1 MSSSKWNIRKTSE
14 KGDKEWTRHLLATKT
29 LVTDSSFAFTNTLVS
44 FLVQSIVIVLLCS
57 LIAFVLTLKKKR
69 QRYKRELKARKLV
82 KDSINA
88 EFTTV
93 ESGSFEWINL
103 LLRHQYKCVLSQIA
117 DEHAKRVAVDILKT
131 VNNNTDINAA
141 EKKKNKKHSFI
152 GEVSLEDFS
161 LGTTPP
167 TVNLYVARYNPK
179 ADYVQFE
186 CDFDWDTN
194 ASHARIQAQI
204 KPGMYLKSLNV
215 PVHIT
220 NLSIH
225 GKLIMGMRLVS
236 REPGVSG
243 VDVSFRDTPTVDVS
257 VSPMGLPVSDIPGL
271 HDWVISF
278 IQSAIQKDFVEP
290 RRMYV
295 DVEHTYMKIAKK
307 AQLENSNGIL
317 VVRVMKCT
325 NLVNRNISFGYPYA
339 SISYRGRK
347 ARTATRPWS
356 KRIEWGSRH
365 EFDLPAF
372 DDGNDDAE
380 DNVISNNA
388 LNRISCGEVSVKILD
403 RTIVGSILK
412 IGEATFKVNR
422 SKVVNGKKCDR
433 EAGMQRVDI
442 DLDVHGASN
451 RHKKAQITIEWEVVD
466 ANINEQP
473 TQRDSSG
480 DNKYDSDAESDA
492 SEDAFDDA
500 EKTGVLDG
508 DYEEE
513 KVNNDATTTRTI
525 EDFNK
530 SASSRENGNASSL
543 LSSSGKAISPSR
555 RLFRATGSDLMDST
569 PTSATIKAF
578 SSSNS
583 PSVASTTSH
592 LLHTAKL
599 QRMLKDERDRF
610 NDKILDLK
618 QEVEDAR
625 EEVELWRE
633 RRSSELRRAI
643 LEGAVFISHTKY
655 RKLGLRRRERYRFY
669 YNTTNNTLN
678 WTSPSSKFWFFSQ
691 RRQTL
696 LAEGIADVQTG
707 FDNYTIGQNIEK
719 MTSGNKGRMKAE
731 RATHGLNPKRC
742 FSIILRET
750 TEHGRQ
756 MQGNENESV
765 QAASKG
771 SANDARNLEKLR
783 AERLLTIDLELPK
796 KGNGRSAR
804 EWQTGIIECCLKM
817 NRQV

>member
-1 MSSSKWNIRKTSE
+1 MNKWNRKPLSSSSSGEW
-14 KGDKEWTRHLLATKT
+14 KGHLL
-29 LVTDSSFAFTNTLVS
+29 F
-44 FLVQSIVIVLLCS
+44 SILIVLLS
-57 LIAFVLTLKKKR
+57 LIALFVLMLRKKR
-69 QRYKRELKARKLV
+69 QRRHQREFKARKMV

-93 ESGSFEWINL
+93 ESGSFEWVNL
-103 LLRHQYKCVLSQIA
+103 LLRHQYKCILSQIA
-117 DEHAKRVAVDILKT
+117 DEHVKRVAVDILKKLDT
-131 VNNNTDINAA
+131 VN
-141 EKKKNKKHSFI
+141 SFV
-152 GEVSLEDFS
+152 GDVVLEDFS

-167 TVNLYVARYNPK
+167 NVNLYVARYNPK

-225 GKLIMGMRLVS
+225 GKIIMGMRLVS

-278 IQSAIQKDFVEP
+278 IQNAIQKDFVEP
-290 RRMYV
+290 RRLYV

-307 AQLENSNGIL
+307 AQLENSNGI
-317 VVRVMKCT
+317 VVIRVMKCT

-339 SISYRGRK
+339 SISYRGQK
-347 ARTATRPWS
+347 SRTATRPWS

-365 EFDLPAF
+365 EFDLPPF
-372 DDGNDDAE
+372 DDNDNDDDE
-380 DNVISNNA
+380 DSA
-388 LNRISCGEVSVKILD
+388 QMKRIDCGEVCVKILD
-403 RTIVGSILK
+403 RTIVGSIVKL
-412 IGEATFKVNR
+412 GEAIFKINR

-433 EAGMQRVDI
+433 EAGMERVHI
-442 DLDVHGASN
+442 DLDVHGAISS
-451 RHKKAQITIEWEVVD
+451 RKQKKAQLTIEWEVVD
-466 ANINEQP
+466 ANIMEQP
-473 TQRDSSG
+473 TQHDSS
-480 DNKYDSDAESDA
+480 DIESDLD
-492 SEDAFDDA
+492 EDAFDDV
-500 EKTGVLDG
+500 EKTVVLDG

-513 KVNNDATTTRTI
+513 T
-525 EDFNK
+525 
-530 SASSRENGNASSL
+530 SPL
-543 LSSSGKAISPSR
+543 LSTSGKTNSPSR
-555 RLFRATGSDLMDST
+555 RLFRATESELNAST
-569 PTSATIKAF
+569 PTSATFKAF
-578 SSSNS
+578 SSTNS
-583 PSVASTTSH
+583 PSVASSTSH

-599 QRMLKDERDRF
+599 QRMLKEERDRF
-610 NDKILDLK
+610 NDKISDLK
-618 QEVEDAR
+618 QELEGTR

-678 WTSPSSKFWFFSQ
+678 WTSPSSKYWFFSQ

-696 LAEGIADVQTG
+696 LAKDIADVQTG
-707 FDNYTIGQNIEK
+707 FSNFTIGQNLEK
-719 MTSGNKGRMKAE
+719 MTIGNEGRMKAE

-742 FSIILRET
+742 FSIILREQ
-750 TEHGRQ
+750 TEHEQ
-756 MQGNENESV
+756 IQKNN
-765 QAASKG
+765 SKTVK
-771 SANDARNLEKLR
+771 SSKSDARNAADLEKIR
-783 AERLLTIDLELPK
+783 AERLLTIDLELPR
-796 KGNGRSAR
+796 KGNGRSSR
-804 EWQTGIIECCLKM
+804 EWQTAIIESCMQM
-817 NRQV
+817 NR

>member
-1 MSSSKWNIRKTSE
+1 MYLEWNFFFRNKFSFFLSFLIPHTILNAFPDVKQQMNKWNRKPLSSSSSGEW
-14 KGDKEWTRHLLATKT
+14 KGYLL
-29 LVTDSSFAFTNTLVS
+29 F
-44 FLVQSIVIVLLCS
+44 SILIVLLS
-57 LIAFVLTLKKKR
+57 LIALFVSMLRKKR
-69 QRYKRELKARKLV
+69 QRRYQREFKARKMV

-93 ESGSFEWINL
+93 ESGSFEWVNL
-103 LLRHQYKCVLSQIA
+103 LLRHQYKCILSQIA
-117 DEHAKRVAVDILKT
+117 DEHVKRIAVDILKKLDT
-131 VNNNTDINAA
+131 VN
-141 EKKKNKKHSFI
+141 SFV
-152 GEVSLEDFS
+152 GDVVLEDFS

-167 TVNLYVARYNPK
+167 NVNLYVARYNPK

-225 GKLIMGMRLVS
+225 GKIIMGMRLVS

-278 IQSAIQKDFVEP
+278 IQNAIQKDFVEP
-290 RRMYV
+290 RRLYV

-307 AQLENSNGIL
+307 AQLENSNGI
-317 VVRVMKCT
+317 VVIRVMKCT

-339 SISYRGRK
+339 SISYRGQK
-347 ARTATRPWS
+347 SRTATRPWS

-365 EFDLPAF
+365 EFDLPPF
-372 DDGNDDAE
+372 DNNDNDDDE
-380 DNVISNNA
+380 DSA
-388 LNRISCGEVSVKILD
+388 QMKRIDCGEVCVKILD
-403 RTIVGSILK
+403 RTIVGSIVKL
-412 IGEATFKVNR
+412 GEAIFKINR

-433 EAGMQRVDI
+433 EAGMERVHI
-442 DLDVHGASN
+442 DLDVHGAITS
-451 RHKKAQITIEWEVVD
+451 RKQKKAQLTIEWEVVD
-466 ANINEQP
+466 ANIMEQP
-473 TQRDSSG
+473 TQHDSS
-480 DNKYDSDAESDA
+480 DIESDLD
-492 SEDAFDDA
+492 EDAFDDV
-500 EKTGVLDG
+500 EKTVVLDG

-513 KVNNDATTTRTI
+513 T
-525 EDFNK
+525 
-530 SASSRENGNASSL
+530 SPL
-543 LSSSGKAISPSR
+543 LSTSGKTNSPSR
-555 RLFRATGSDLMDST
+555 RLFRATESELNAST
-569 PTSATIKAF
+569 PTSATFKAF
-578 SSSNS
+578 SSTNS
-583 PSVASTTSH
+583 PSVASSTSH

-599 QRMLKDERDRF
+599 QRMLKEERDRF
-610 NDKILDLK
+610 NDKISDLK
-618 QEVEDAR
+618 QELEGTK

-678 WTSPSSKFWFFSQ
+678 WTSPSSKYWFFSQ

-696 LAEGIADVQTG
+696 LAKDIADVQTG
-707 FDNYTIGQNIEK
+707 FSNFTIGQNLEK
-719 MTSGNKGRMKAE
+719 MTIGNEGRMKAE

-742 FSIILRET
+742 FSIILREQ
-750 TEHGRQ
+750 TEHEQ
-756 MQGNENESV
+756 IQKNN
-765 QAASKG
+765 SKTVK
-771 SANDARNLEKLR
+771 SSKSDARNAADLEKIR
-783 AERLLTIDLELPK
+783 AERLLTIDLELPR
-796 KGNGRSAR
+796 KGNGRSSR
-804 EWQTGIIECCLKM
+804 EWQTAIIESCMQM
-817 NRQV
+817 NR

>member
-1 MSSSKWNIRKTSE
+1 MLR
-14 KGDKEWTRHLLATKT
+14 
-29 LVTDSSFAFTNTLVS
+29 
-44 FLVQSIVIVLLCS
+44 
-57 LIAFVLTLKKKR
+57 KKR
-69 QRYKRELKARKLV
+69 QRRYQREFKARKMV

-93 ESGSFEWINL
+93 ESGSFEWVNL
-103 LLRHQYKCVLSQIA
+103 LLRHQYKCILSQIA
-117 DEHAKRVAVDILKT
+117 DEHVKRIAVDILKKLDT
-131 VNNNTDINAA
+131 VN
-141 EKKKNKKHSFI
+141 SFV
-152 GEVSLEDFS
+152 GDVVLEDFS

-167 TVNLYVARYNPK
+167 NVNLYVARYNPK

-225 GKLIMGMRLVS
+225 GKIIMGMRLVS

-278 IQSAIQKDFVEP
+278 IQNAIQKDFVEP
-290 RRMYV
+290 RRLYV

-307 AQLENSNGIL
+307 AQLENSNGI
-317 VVRVMKCT
+317 VVIRVMKCT

-339 SISYRGRK
+339 SISYRGQK
-347 ARTATRPWS
+347 SRTATRPWS

-365 EFDLPAF
+365 EFDLPPF
-372 DDGNDDAE
+372 DDNDNDDDE
-380 DNVISNNA
+380 DSA
-388 LNRISCGEVSVKILD
+388 QMKRIDCGEVCVKILD
-403 RTIVGSILK
+403 RTIVGSIVKL
-412 IGEATFKVNR
+412 GEAIFKINR

-433 EAGMQRVDI
+433 EAGMERVHI
-442 DLDVHGASN
+442 DLDVHGAITS
-451 RHKKAQITIEWEVVD
+451 RKQKKAQLTIEWEVVD
-466 ANINEQP
+466 ANIMEQS
-473 TQRDSSG
+473 TQHDSS
-480 DNKYDSDAESDA
+480 DIESDLD
-492 SEDAFDDA
+492 EDAFDDV
-500 EKTGVLDG
+500 EKTVVLDG

-513 KVNNDATTTRTI
+513 T
-525 EDFNK
+525 
-530 SASSRENGNASSL
+530 SPL
-543 LSSSGKAISPSR
+543 LSTSGKTNSPSR
-555 RLFRATGSDLMDST
+555 RLFRATESELNAST
-569 PTSATIKAF
+569 PTSATFKAF
-578 SSSNS
+578 SSTNS
-583 PSVASTTSH
+583 PSVASSTSH

-599 QRMLKDERDRF
+599 QRMLKEERDRF
-610 NDKILDLK
+610 NDKISDLK
-618 QEVEDAR
+618 QELEGTK

-678 WTSPSSKFWFFSQ
+678 WTSPSSKYWFFSQ

-696 LAEGIADVQTG
+696 LAKDIADVQTG
-707 FDNYTIGQNIEK
+707 FSNFTIGQNLEK
-719 MTSGNKGRMKAE
+719 MTIGNEGRMKAE

-742 FSIILRET
+742 FSIILREQ
-750 TEHGRQ
+750 TEHEQ
-756 MQGNENESV
+756 IEKNN
-765 QAASKG
+765 SKTVK
-771 SANDARNLEKLR
+771 SSKSDARNAADLEKIR
-783 AERLLTIDLELPK
+783 AERLLTIDLELPR
-796 KGNGRSAR
+796 KGNGRSSR
-804 EWQTGIIECCLKM
+804 EWQTAIIESCMQM
-817 NRQV
+817 NR

>member
-1 MSSSKWNIRKTSE
+1 MYLEWNFFFRNKFSFFLSFLIPHTILNAFPDVKQQMNKWNRKPLSSSSSGEW
-14 KGDKEWTRHLLATKT
+14 KGHLL
-29 LVTDSSFAFTNTLVS
+29 F
-44 FLVQSIVIVLLCS
+44 SILIVLLS
-57 LIAFVLTLKKKR
+57 LIALFVLMLRKKR
-69 QRYKRELKARKLV
+69 QRRYQREFKARKMV

-93 ESGSFEWINL
+93 ESGSFEWVNL
-103 LLRHQYKCVLSQIA
+103 LLRHQYKCILSQIA
-117 DEHAKRVAVDILKT
+117 DEHVKRIAVDILKKLDT
-131 VNNNTDINAA
+131 VN
-141 EKKKNKKHSFI
+141 SFV
-152 GEVSLEDFS
+152 GDVVLEDFS

-167 TVNLYVARYNPK
+167 NVNLYVARYNPK

-225 GKLIMGMRLVS
+225 GKIIMGMRLVS

-278 IQSAIQKDFVEP
+278 IQNAIQKDFVEP
-290 RRMYV
+290 RRLYV

-307 AQLENSNGIL
+307 AQLENSNGI
-317 VVRVMKCT
+317 VVIRVMKCT

-339 SISYRGRK
+339 SISYRGQK
-347 ARTATRPWS
+347 SRTATRPWS

-365 EFDLPAF
+365 EFDLPPF
-372 DDGNDDAE
+372 DDNDNDDDE
-380 DNVISNNA
+380 DSA
-388 LNRISCGEVSVKILD
+388 QMKRIDCGEVCVKILD
-403 RTIVGSILK
+403 RTIVGSIVKL
-412 IGEATFKVNR
+412 GEAIFKINR

-433 EAGMQRVDI
+433 EAGMERVHI
-442 DLDVHGASN
+442 DLDVHGAISS
-451 RHKKAQITIEWEVVD
+451 RKQKKAQLTIEWEVVD
-466 ANINEQP
+466 ANIMEQP
-473 TQRDSSG
+473 TQHDSS
-480 DNKYDSDAESDA
+480 DIESDLD
-492 SEDAFDDA
+492 EDAFDDV
-500 EKTGVLDG
+500 EKTVVLDG

-513 KVNNDATTTRTI
+513 T
-525 EDFNK
+525 
-530 SASSRENGNASSL
+530 SPL
-543 LSSSGKAISPSR
+543 LSTSGKTNSPSR
-555 RLFRATGSDLMDST
+555 RLFRATESELNAST
-569 PTSATIKAF
+569 PTSATFKAF
-578 SSSNS
+578 SSTNS
-583 PSVASTTSH
+583 PSVASSTSH

-599 QRMLKDERDRF
+599 QRMLKEERDRF
-610 NDKILDLK
+610 NDKISDLK
-618 QEVEDAR
+618 QELEGTK

-678 WTSPSSKFWFFSQ
+678 WTSPSSKYWFFSQ

-696 LAEGIADVQTG
+696 LAKDIADVQTG
-707 FDNYTIGQNIEK
+707 FSNFTIGQNLEK
-719 MTSGNKGRMKAE
+719 MTIGNEGRMKAE

-742 FSIILRET
+742 FSIILREQ
-750 TEHGRQ
+750 TEHEQ
-756 MQGNENESV
+756 IQKNN
-765 QAASKG
+765 SKTVK
-771 SANDARNLEKLR
+771 SSKSDARNAADLEKIR
-783 AERLLTIDLELPK
+783 AERLLTIDLELPR
-796 KGNGRSAR
+796 KGNGRSSR
-804 EWQTGIIECCLKM
+804 EWQTAIIESCMQM
-817 NRQV
+817 NR

>member
-1 MSSSKWNIRKTSE
+1 LYLEWNFFFRNKFSFFLSFLIPHTILNAFPDVKQQMNKWNRKPLSSSSSGEW
-14 KGDKEWTRHLLATKT
+14 KGHLL
-29 LVTDSSFAFTNTLVS
+29 F
-44 FLVQSIVIVLLCS
+44 SILIVLLS
-57 LIAFVLTLKKKR
+57 LIALFVLMLRKKR
-69 QRYKRELKARKLV
+69 QRRYQREFKARKMV

-93 ESGSFEWINL
+93 ESGSFEWVNL
-103 LLRHQYKCVLSQIA
+103 LLRHQYKCILSQIA
-117 DEHAKRVAVDILKT
+117 DEHVKRIAVDILKKLDT
-131 VNNNTDINAA
+131 VN
-141 EKKKNKKHSFI
+141 SFV
-152 GEVSLEDFS
+152 GDVVLEDFS

-167 TVNLYVARYNPK
+167 NVNLYVARYNPK

-225 GKLIMGMRLVS
+225 GKIIMGMRLVS

-278 IQSAIQKDFVEP
+278 IQNAIQKDFVEP
-290 RRMYV
+290 RRLYV

-307 AQLENSNGIL
+307 AQLENSNGI
-317 VVRVMKCT
+317 VVIRVMKCT

-339 SISYRGRK
+339 SISYRGQK
-347 ARTATRPWS
+347 SRTATRPWS

-365 EFDLPAF
+365 EFDLPPF
-372 DDGNDDAE
+372 DDNDNDDDE
-380 DNVISNNA
+380 DSA
-388 LNRISCGEVSVKILD
+388 QMKRIDCGEVCVKILD
-403 RTIVGSILK
+403 RTIVGSIVKL
-412 IGEATFKVNR
+412 GEAIFKINR

-433 EAGMQRVDI
+433 EAGMERVHI
-442 DLDVHGASN
+442 DLDVHGAITS
-451 RHKKAQITIEWEVVD
+451 RKQKKAQLTIEWEVVD
-466 ANINEQP
+466 ANIMEQP
-473 TQRDSSG
+473 TQHDSS
-480 DNKYDSDAESDA
+480 DIESDLD
-492 SEDAFDDA
+492 EDAFDDV
-500 EKTGVLDG
+500 EKTVVLDG

-513 KVNNDATTTRTI
+513 T
-525 EDFNK
+525 
-530 SASSRENGNASSL
+530 SPL
-543 LSSSGKAISPSR
+543 LSTSGKTNSPSR
-555 RLFRATGSDLMDST
+555 RLFRATESELNAST
-569 PTSATIKAF
+569 PTSATFKAF
-578 SSSNS
+578 SSTNS
-583 PSVASTTSH
+583 PSVASSTSH

-599 QRMLKDERDRF
+599 QRMLKEERDRF
-610 NDKILDLK
+610 NDKISDLK
-618 QEVEDAR
+618 QELEGTK

-678 WTSPSSKFWFFSQ
+678 WTSPSSKYWFFSQ

-696 LAEGIADVQTG
+696 LAKDIADVQTG
-707 FDNYTIGQNIEK
+707 FSNFTIGQNLEK
-719 MTSGNKGRMKAE
+719 MTIGNEGRMKAE

-742 FSIILRET
+742 FSIILREQ
-750 TEHGRQ
+750 TEHEQ
-756 MQGNENESV
+756 IQKNN
-765 QAASKG
+765 SKTVK
-771 SANDARNLEKLR
+771 SSKSDARNAADLEKIR
-783 AERLLTIDLELPK
+783 AERLLTIDLELPR
-796 KGNGRSAR
+796 KGNGRSSR
-804 EWQTGIIECCLKM
+804 EWQTAIIESCMQM
-817 NRQV
+817 NR

>member
-1 MSSSKWNIRKTSE
+1 MNKWNRKPLSSSSSGEW
-14 KGDKEWTRHLLATKT
+14 KGHLL
-29 LVTDSSFAFTNTLVS
+29 F
-44 FLVQSIVIVLLCS
+44 SILIVLLS
-57 LIAFVLTLKKKR
+57 LIALFVLMLRKKR
-69 QRYKRELKARKLV
+69 QRRHQREFKARKMV

-93 ESGSFEWINL
+93 ESGSFEWVNL
-103 LLRHQYKCVLSQIA
+103 LLRHQYKCILSQIA
-117 DEHAKRVAVDILKT
+117 DEHVKRIAVDILKKLDT
-131 VNNNTDINAA
+131 VN
-141 EKKKNKKHSFI
+141 SFV
-152 GEVSLEDFS
+152 GDVVLEDFS

-167 TVNLYVARYNPK
+167 NVNLYVARYNPK

-225 GKLIMGMRLVS
+225 GKIIMGMRLVS

-278 IQSAIQKDFVEP
+278 IQNAIQKDFVEP
-290 RRMYV
+290 RRLYV

-307 AQLENSNGIL
+307 AQLENSNGI
-317 VVRVMKCT
+317 VVIRVMKCT

-339 SISYRGRK
+339 SISYRGQK
-347 ARTATRPWS
+347 SRTATRPWS

-365 EFDLPAF
+365 EFDLPPF
-372 DDGNDDAE
+372 DDNDNDDDE
-380 DNVISNNA
+380 DSA
-388 LNRISCGEVSVKILD
+388 QMKRIDCGEVCVKILD
-403 RTIVGSILK
+403 RTIVGSIVKL
-412 IGEATFKVNR
+412 GEAIFKINR

-433 EAGMQRVDI
+433 EAGMERVHI
-442 DLDVHGASN
+442 DLDVHGAISS
-451 RHKKAQITIEWEVVD
+451 RKQKKAQLTIEWEVVD
-466 ANINEQP
+466 ANIMEQP
-473 TQRDSSG
+473 TQHDSS
-480 DNKYDSDAESDA
+480 DIESDLD
-492 SEDAFDDA
+492 EDAFDDV
-500 EKTGVLDG
+500 EKTVVLDG

-513 KVNNDATTTRTI
+513 T
-525 EDFNK
+525 
-530 SASSRENGNASSL
+530 SPL
-543 LSSSGKAISPSR
+543 LSTSGKTNSPSR
-555 RLFRATGSDLMDST
+555 RLFRATESELNAST
-569 PTSATIKAF
+569 PTSATFKAF
-578 SSSNS
+578 SSTNS
-583 PSVASTTSH
+583 PSVASSTSH

-599 QRMLKDERDRF
+599 QRMLKEERDRF
-610 NDKILDLK
+610 NDKISDLK
-618 QEVEDAR
+618 QELEGTK

-678 WTSPSSKFWFFSQ
+678 WTSPSSKYWFFSQ

-696 LAEGIADVQTG
+696 LAKDIADVQTG
-707 FDNYTIGQNIEK
+707 FSNFTIGQNLEK
-719 MTSGNKGRMKAE
+719 MTIGNEGRMKAE

-742 FSIILRET
+742 FSIILREQ
-750 TEHGRQ
+750 TEHEQ
-756 MQGNENESV
+756 IQKNN
-765 QAASKG
+765 SKTVK
-771 SANDARNLEKLR
+771 SSKSDARNAADLEKIR
-783 AERLLTIDLELPK
+783 AERLLTIDLELPR
-796 KGNGRSAR
+796 KGNGRSSR
-804 EWQTGIIECCLKM
+804 EWQTAIIESCMQM
-817 NRQV
+817 NR

>member
-1 MSSSKWNIRKTSE
+1 MYLEWNFFFRNKFSFFLSFLIPHTILNAFPDVKQQMNKWNRKPLSSSSSGEW
-14 KGDKEWTRHLLATKT
+14 KGHLL
-29 LVTDSSFAFTNTLVS
+29 F
-44 FLVQSIVIVLLCS
+44 SILIVLLS
-57 LIAFVLTLKKKR
+57 LIALFVLMLRKKR
-69 QRYKRELKARKLV
+69 QRRYQREFKARKMV

-93 ESGSFEWINL
+93 ESGSFEWVNL
-103 LLRHQYKCVLSQIA
+103 LLRHQYKCILSQIA
-117 DEHAKRVAVDILKT
+117 DEHVKRIAVDILKKLDT
-131 VNNNTDINAA
+131 VN
-141 EKKKNKKHSFI
+141 SFV
-152 GEVSLEDFS
+152 GDVVLEDFS

-167 TVNLYVARYNPK
+167 NVNLYVARYNPK

-225 GKLIMGMRLVS
+225 GKIIMGMRLVS

-278 IQSAIQKDFVEP
+278 IQNAIQKDFVEP
-290 RRMYV
+290 RRLYV

-307 AQLENSNGIL
+307 AQLENSNGI
-317 VVRVMKCT
+317 VVIRVMKCT

-339 SISYRGRK
+339 SISYRGQK
-347 ARTATRPWS
+347 SRTATRPWS

-365 EFDLPAF
+365 EFDLPPF
-372 DDGNDDAE
+372 DDNDNDDDE
-380 DNVISNNA
+380 DSA
-388 LNRISCGEVSVKILD
+388 QMKRIDCGEVCVKILD
-403 RTIVGSILK
+403 RTIVGSIVKL
-412 IGEATFKVNR
+412 GEAIFKINR

-433 EAGMQRVDI
+433 EAGMERVHI
-442 DLDVHGASN
+442 DLDVHGAITS
-451 RHKKAQITIEWEVVD
+451 RKQKKAQLTIEWEVVD
-466 ANINEQP
+466 ANIMEQS
-473 TQRDSSG
+473 TQHDSS
-480 DNKYDSDAESDA
+480 DIESDLD
-492 SEDAFDDA
+492 EDAFDDV
-500 EKTGVLDG
+500 EKTVVLDG

-513 KVNNDATTTRTI
+513 T
-525 EDFNK
+525 
-530 SASSRENGNASSL
+530 SPL
-543 LSSSGKAISPSR
+543 LSTSGKTNSPSR
-555 RLFRATGSDLMDST
+555 RLFRATESELNAST
-569 PTSATIKAF
+569 PTSATFKAF
-578 SSSNS
+578 SSTNS
-583 PSVASTTSH
+583 PSVASSTSH

-599 QRMLKDERDRF
+599 QRMLKEERDRF
-610 NDKILDLK
+610 NDKISDLK
-618 QEVEDAR
+618 QELEGTK

-678 WTSPSSKFWFFSQ
+678 WTSPSSKYWFFSQ

-696 LAEGIADVQTG
+696 LAKDIADVQTG
-707 FDNYTIGQNIEK
+707 FSNFTIGQNLEK
-719 MTSGNKGRMKAE
+719 MTIGNEGRMKAE

-742 FSIILRET
+742 FSIILREQ
-750 TEHGRQ
+750 TEHEQ
-756 MQGNENESV
+756 IEKNN
-765 QAASKG
+765 SKTVK
-771 SANDARNLEKLR
+771 SSKSDARNAADLEKIR
-783 AERLLTIDLELPK
+783 AERLLTIDLELPR
-796 KGNGRSAR
+796 KGNGRSSR
-804 EWQTGIIECCLKM
+804 EWQTAIIESCMQM
-817 NRQV
+817 NR

>member
-1 MSSSKWNIRKTSE
+1 MSALKLLNAFPDVKQQMSKWNRKPLSSSSSGE
-14 KGDKEWTRHLLATKT
+14 WKGHLL
-29 LVTDSSFAFTNTLVS
+29 F
-44 FLVQSIVIVLLCS
+44 SILIVLLS
-57 LIAFVLTLKKKR
+57 LIALFVLMLRKKR
-69 QRYKRELKARKLV
+69 QRRHQREFKARKMV

-93 ESGSFEWINL
+93 ESGSFEWVNL
-103 LLRHQYKCVLSQIA
+103 LLRHQYKCILSQIA
-117 DEHAKRVAVDILKT
+117 DEHVKRIAVDILKKLDT
-131 VNNNTDINAA
+131 VN
-141 EKKKNKKHSFI
+141 SFV
-152 GEVSLEDFS
+152 GDVVLEDFS

-167 TVNLYVARYNPK
+167 NVNLYVARYNPK

-225 GKLIMGMRLVS
+225 GKIIMGMRLVS

-278 IQSAIQKDFVEP
+278 IQNAIQKDFVEP
-290 RRMYV
+290 RRLYV

-307 AQLENSNGIL
+307 AQLENSNGI
-317 VVRVMKCT
+317 VVIRVMKCT

-339 SISYRGRK
+339 SISYRGQK
-347 ARTATRPWS
+347 SRTATRPWS

-365 EFDLPAF
+365 EFDLPPF
-372 DDGNDDAE
+372 DDNDNDDDE
-380 DNVISNNA
+380 DSA
-388 LNRISCGEVSVKILD
+388 QMKRIDCGEVCVKILD
-403 RTIVGSILK
+403 RTIVGSIVKL
-412 IGEATFKVNR
+412 GEAIFKINR

-433 EAGMQRVDI
+433 EAGMERVHI
-442 DLDVHGASN
+442 DLDVHGAITS
-451 RHKKAQITIEWEVVD
+451 RKQKKAQLTIEWEVVD
-466 ANINEQP
+466 ANIMEQP
-473 TQRDSSG
+473 TQHDSS
-480 DNKYDSDAESDA
+480 DIESDLD
-492 SEDAFDDA
+492 EDAFDDV
-500 EKTGVLDG
+500 EKTVVLDG

-513 KVNNDATTTRTI
+513 T
-525 EDFNK
+525 
-530 SASSRENGNASSL
+530 SPL
-543 LSSSGKAISPSR
+543 LSTSGKTNSPSR
-555 RLFRATGSDLMDST
+555 RLFRATESELNAST
-569 PTSATIKAF
+569 PTSATFKAF
-578 SSSNS
+578 SSTNS
-583 PSVASTTSH
+583 PSVASSTSH

-599 QRMLKDERDRF
+599 QRMLKEERDRF
-610 NDKILDLK
+610 NDKISDLK
-618 QEVEDAR
+618 QELEGTR

-678 WTSPSSKFWFFSQ
+678 WTSPSSKYWFFSQ

-696 LAEGIADVQTG
+696 LAKDIADVQTG
-707 FDNYTIGQNIEK
+707 FSNFTIGQNLEK
-719 MTSGNKGRMKAE
+719 MTIGNEGRMKAE

-742 FSIILRET
+742 FSIILREQ
-750 TEHGRQ
+750 TEHEQ
-756 MQGNENESV
+756 IQKNN
-765 QAASKG
+765 SKTVK
-771 SANDARNLEKLR
+771 SSKSDARNAADLEKIR
-783 AERLLTIDLELPK
+783 AERLLTIDLELPR
-796 KGNGRSAR
+796 KGNGRSSR
-804 EWQTGIIECCLKM
+804 EWQTAIIESCMQM
-817 NRQV
+817 NR

>member
-1 MSSSKWNIRKTSE
+1 MNKWNRKPLSSSSAGEW
-14 KGDKEWTRHLLATKT
+14 KGHLL
-29 LVTDSSFAFTNTLVS
+29 F
-44 FLVQSIVIVLLCS
+44 SILIVLLS
-57 LIAFVLTLKKKR
+57 LIALFVLMLRKKR
-69 QRYKRELKARKLV
+69 QRRYQREFKARKMV

-93 ESGSFEWINL
+93 ESGSFEWVNL
-103 LLRHQYKCVLSQIA
+103 LLRHQYKCILSQIA
-117 DEHAKRVAVDILKT
+117 DEHVKRIAVDILKKLDT
-131 VNNNTDINAA
+131 VN
-141 EKKKNKKHSFI
+141 SFV
-152 GEVSLEDFS
+152 GDVVLEDFS

-167 TVNLYVARYNPK
+167 NVNLYVARYNPK

-225 GKLIMGMRLVS
+225 GKIIMGMRLVS

-278 IQSAIQKDFVEP
+278 IQNAIQKDFVEP
-290 RRMYV
+290 RRLYV

-307 AQLENSNGIL
+307 AQLENSNGI
-317 VVRVMKCT
+317 VVIRVMKCT

-339 SISYRGRK
+339 SISYRGQK
-347 ARTATRPWS
+347 SRTATRPWS

-365 EFDLPAF
+365 EFDLPPF
-372 DDGNDDAE
+372 DDNDNDDDE
-380 DNVISNNA
+380 DSA
-388 LNRISCGEVSVKILD
+388 QMKRIDCGEVCVKILD
-403 RTIVGSILK
+403 RTIVGSIVKL
-412 IGEATFKVNR
+412 GEAIFKINR

-433 EAGMQRVDI
+433 EAGMERVHI
-442 DLDVHGASN
+442 DLDLHGAITS
-451 RHKKAQITIEWEVVD
+451 RKQKKAQLTIEWEVVD
-466 ANINEQP
+466 ANIMEQP
-473 TQRDSSG
+473 TQHDSS
-480 DNKYDSDAESDA
+480 DIESDLD
-492 SEDAFDDA
+492 EDAFDDV
-500 EKTGVLDG
+500 EKTVVLDG

-513 KVNNDATTTRTI
+513 T
-525 EDFNK
+525 
-530 SASSRENGNASSL
+530 SPL
-543 LSSSGKAISPSR
+543 LSTSGKTNSPSR
-555 RLFRATGSDLMDST
+555 RLFRATESELNAST
-569 PTSATIKAF
+569 PTSATFKAF
-578 SSSNS
+578 SSTNS
-583 PSVASTTSH
+583 PSVASSTSH

-599 QRMLKDERDRF
+599 QRMLKEERDRF
-610 NDKILDLK
+610 NDKISDLK
-618 QEVEDAR
+618 QELEGTK

-678 WTSPSSKFWFFSQ
+678 WTSPSSKYWFFSQ

-696 LAEGIADVQTG
+696 LAKDIADVQTG
-707 FDNYTIGQNIEK
+707 FSNFTIGQNLEK
-719 MTSGNKGRMKAE
+719 MTIGNEGRMKAE

-742 FSIILRET
+742 FSIILREQ
-750 TEHGRQ
+750 TEHEQ
-756 MQGNENESV
+756 IQKNN
-765 QAASKG
+765 SKTVK
-771 SANDARNLEKLR
+771 SSKSDARNAADLEKIR
-783 AERLLTIDLELPK
+783 AERLLTIDLELPR
-796 KGNGRSAR
+796 KGNGRSSR
-804 EWQTGIIECCLKM
+804 EWQTAIIESCMQM
-817 NRQV
+817 NR

>member
-1 MSSSKWNIRKTSE
+1 MNKWNRKPLSSSSSGEW
-14 KGDKEWTRHLLATKT
+14 KGHLL
-29 LVTDSSFAFTNTLVS
+29 F
-44 FLVQSIVIVLLCS
+44 SILIVLLS
-57 LIAFVLTLKKKR
+57 LIALFVLMLRKKR
-69 QRYKRELKARKLV
+69 QRRYQREFKARKMV

-93 ESGSFEWINL
+93 ESGSFEWVNL
-103 LLRHQYKCVLSQIA
+103 LLRHQYKCILSQIA
-117 DEHAKRVAVDILKT
+117 DEHVKRIAVDILKKLDT
-131 VNNNTDINAA
+131 VN
-141 EKKKNKKHSFI
+141 SFV
-152 GEVSLEDFS
+152 GDVVLEDFS

-167 TVNLYVARYNPK
+167 NVNLYVARYNPK

-225 GKLIMGMRLVS
+225 GKIIMGMRLVS

-278 IQSAIQKDFVEP
+278 IQNAIQKDFVEP
-290 RRMYV
+290 RRLYV

-307 AQLENSNGIL
+307 AQLENSNGI
-317 VVRVMKCT
+317 VVIRVMKCT

-339 SISYRGRK
+339 SISYRGQK
-347 ARTATRPWS
+347 SRTATRPWS

-365 EFDLPAF
+365 EFDLPPF
-372 DDGNDDAE
+372 DDNDNDDNE
-380 DNVISNNA
+380 DSA
-388 LNRISCGEVSVKILD
+388 QMKRIDCGEVCVKILD
-403 RTIVGSILK
+403 RTIVGSIVKL
-412 IGEATFKVNR
+412 GEAIFKINR

-433 EAGMQRVDI
+433 EAGMERVHI
-442 DLDVHGASN
+442 DLDVHGAITS
-451 RHKKAQITIEWEVVD
+451 RKQKKAQLTIEWEVVD
-466 ANINEQP
+466 ANIMEQP
-473 TQRDSSG
+473 TQHDSS
-480 DNKYDSDAESDA
+480 DIESDLD
-492 SEDAFDDA
+492 EDAFDDV
-500 EKTGVLDG
+500 EKTVVLDG

-513 KVNNDATTTRTI
+513 T
-525 EDFNK
+525 
-530 SASSRENGNASSL
+530 SPL
-543 LSSSGKAISPSR
+543 LSTSGKTNSPSR
-555 RLFRATGSDLMDST
+555 RLFRATESELNAST
-569 PTSATIKAF
+569 PTSATFKAF
-578 SSSNS
+578 SSTNS
-583 PSVASTTSH
+583 PSVASSTSH

-599 QRMLKDERDRF
+599 QRMLKEERDRF
-610 NDKILDLK
+610 NDKISDLK
-618 QEVEDAR
+618 QELEGTK

-678 WTSPSSKFWFFSQ
+678 WTSPSSKYWFFSQ

-696 LAEGIADVQTG
+696 LAKDIADVQTG
-707 FDNYTIGQNIEK
+707 FSNFTIGQNLEK
-719 MTSGNKGRMKAE
+719 MTIGNEGRMKAE

-742 FSIILRET
+742 FSIILREQ
-750 TEHGRQ
+750 TEHEQ
-756 MQGNENESV
+756 IQKNN
-765 QAASKG
+765 SKTVK
-771 SANDARNLEKLR
+771 SSKSDARNAADLEKIR
-783 AERLLTIDLELPK
+783 AERLLTIDLELPR
-796 KGNGRSAR
+796 KGNGRSSR
-804 EWQTGIIECCLKM
+804 EWQTAIIESCMQM
-817 NRQV
+817 NR

>member
-1 MSSSKWNIRKTSE
+1 MSKWNRKPLSSSSSGE
-14 KGDKEWTRHLLATKT
+14 WKGHLL
-29 LVTDSSFAFTNTLVS
+29 F
-44 FLVQSIVIVLLCS
+44 SILIVLLS
-57 LIAFVLTLKKKR
+57 LIALFVLMLRKKR
-69 QRYKRELKARKLV
+69 QRRHQREFKARKMV

-93 ESGSFEWINL
+93 ESGSFEWVNL
-103 LLRHQYKCVLSQIA
+103 LLRHQYKCILSQIA
-117 DEHAKRVAVDILKT
+117 DEHVKRVAVDILKKLDT
-131 VNNNTDINAA
+131 VN
-141 EKKKNKKHSFI
+141 SFV
-152 GEVSLEDFS
+152 GDVVLEDFS

-167 TVNLYVARYNPK
+167 NVNLYVARYNPK

-225 GKLIMGMRLVS
+225 GKIIMGMRLVS

-278 IQSAIQKDFVEP
+278 IQNAIQKDFVEP
-290 RRMYV
+290 RRLYV

-307 AQLENSNGIL
+307 AQLENSNGI
-317 VVRVMKCT
+317 VVIRVMKCT

-339 SISYRGRK
+339 SISYRGQK
-347 ARTATRPWS
+347 SRTATRPWS

-365 EFDLPAF
+365 EFDLPPF
-372 DDGNDDAE
+372 DDNDNDDDE
-380 DNVISNNA
+380 DSA
-388 LNRISCGEVSVKILD
+388 QMKRIDCGEVCVKILD
-403 RTIVGSILK
+403 RTIVGSIVKL
-412 IGEATFKVNR
+412 GEAIFKINR

-433 EAGMQRVDI
+433 EAGMERVHI
-442 DLDVHGASN
+442 DLDVHGAITS
-451 RHKKAQITIEWEVVD
+451 RKQKKAQLTIEWEVVD
-466 ANINEQP
+466 ANIMEQP
-473 TQRDSSG
+473 TQHDSS
-480 DNKYDSDAESDA
+480 DIESDLD
-492 SEDAFDDA
+492 EDAFDDV
-500 EKTGVLDG
+500 EKTVVLDG

-513 KVNNDATTTRTI
+513 T
-525 EDFNK
+525 
-530 SASSRENGNASSL
+530 SPL
-543 LSSSGKAISPSR
+543 LSTSGKTNSPSR
-555 RLFRATGSDLMDST
+555 RLFRATESELNAST
-569 PTSATIKAF
+569 PTSATFKAF
-578 SSSNS
+578 SSTNS
-583 PSVASTTSH
+583 PSVASSTSH

-599 QRMLKDERDRF
+599 QRMLKEERDRF
-610 NDKILDLK
+610 NDKISDLK
-618 QEVEDAR
+618 QELEGTR

-678 WTSPSSKFWFFSQ
+678 WTSPSSKYWFFSQ

-696 LAEGIADVQTG
+696 LAKDIADVQTG
-707 FDNYTIGQNIEK
+707 FSNFTIGQNLEK
-719 MTSGNKGRMKAE
+719 MTIGNEGRMKAE

-742 FSIILRET
+742 FSIILREQ
-750 TEHGRQ
+750 TEHEQ
-756 MQGNENESV
+756 IQKNN
-765 QAASKG
+765 SKTVK
-771 SANDARNLEKLR
+771 SSKSDARNAADLEKIR
-783 AERLLTIDLELPK
+783 AERLLTIDLELPR
-796 KGNGRSAR
+796 KGNGRSSR
-804 EWQTGIIECCLKM
+804 EWQTAIIESCMQM
-817 NRQV
+817 NR

>member
-1 MSSSKWNIRKTSE
+1 MLR
-14 KGDKEWTRHLLATKT
+14 
-29 LVTDSSFAFTNTLVS
+29 
-44 FLVQSIVIVLLCS
+44 
-57 LIAFVLTLKKKR
+57 KKR
-69 QRYKRELKARKLV
+69 QRRYQREFKARKMV

-93 ESGSFEWINL
+93 ESGSFEWVNL
-103 LLRHQYKCVLSQIA
+103 LLRHQYKCILSQIA
-117 DEHAKRVAVDILKT
+117 DEHVKRIAVDILKKLDT
-131 VNNNTDINAA
+131 VN
-141 EKKKNKKHSFI
+141 SFV
-152 GEVSLEDFS
+152 GDVVLEDFS

-167 TVNLYVARYNPK
+167 NVNLYVARYNPK

-225 GKLIMGMRLVS
+225 GKIIMGMRLVS

-278 IQSAIQKDFVEP
+278 IQNAIQKDFVEP
-290 RRMYV
+290 RRLYV

-307 AQLENSNGIL
+307 AQLENSNGI
-317 VVRVMKCT
+317 VVIRVMKCT

-339 SISYRGRK
+339 SISYRGQK
-347 ARTATRPWS
+347 SRTATRPWS

-365 EFDLPAF
+365 EFDLPPF
-372 DDGNDDAE
+372 DDNDNDDE
-380 DNVISNNA
+380 DSA
-388 LNRISCGEVSVKILD
+388 QMKRIDCGEVCVKILD
-403 RTIVGSILK
+403 RTIVGSIVKL
-412 IGEATFKVNR
+412 GEAIFKINR

-433 EAGMQRVDI
+433 EAGMERVHI
-442 DLDVHGASN
+442 DLDVHGAITS
-451 RHKKAQITIEWEVVD
+451 RKQKKAQLTIEWEVVD
-466 ANINEQP
+466 ANIMEQP
-473 TQRDSSG
+473 TQHDSS
-480 DNKYDSDAESDA
+480 DIESDLD
-492 SEDAFDDA
+492 EDAFDDV
-500 EKTGVLDG
+500 EKTVVLDG

-513 KVNNDATTTRTI
+513 T
-525 EDFNK
+525 
-530 SASSRENGNASSL
+530 SPL
-543 LSSSGKAISPSR
+543 LSTSGKTNSPSR
-555 RLFRATGSDLMDST
+555 RLFRATESELNAST
-569 PTSATIKAF
+569 PTSATFKAF
-578 SSSNS
+578 SSTNS
-583 PSVASTTSH
+583 PSVASSTSH

-599 QRMLKDERDRF
+599 QRMLKEERDRF
-610 NDKILDLK
+610 NDKISDLK
-618 QEVEDAR
+618 QELEGTR

-678 WTSPSSKFWFFSQ
+678 WTSPSSKYWFFSQ

-696 LAEGIADVQTG
+696 LAKDIADVQTG
-707 FDNYTIGQNIEK
+707 FSNFTIGQNLEK
-719 MTSGNKGRMKAE
+719 MTIGNEGRMKAE

-742 FSIILRET
+742 FSIILREQ
-750 TEHGRQ
+750 TEHEQ
-756 MQGNENESV
+756 IQKNN
-765 QAASKG
+765 SKTVK
-771 SANDARNLEKLR
+771 SSKSDARNAADLEKIR
-783 AERLLTIDLELPK
+783 AERLLTIDLELPR
-796 KGNGRSAR
+796 KGNGRSSR
-804 EWQTGIIECCLKM
+804 EWQTAIIESCMQM
-817 NRQV
+817 NR

>member
-1 MSSSKWNIRKTSE
+1 MNKWNRKPLSSSSSGEW
-14 KGDKEWTRHLLATKT
+14 KGHLL
-29 LVTDSSFAFTNTLVS
+29 F
-44 FLVQSIVIVLLCS
+44 SILIVLLS
-57 LIAFVLTLKKKR
+57 LIALFVLMLRKKR
-69 QRYKRELKARKLV
+69 QRRYQREFKARKMV

-93 ESGSFEWINL
+93 ESGSFEWVNL
-103 LLRHQYKCVLSQIA
+103 LLRHQYKCILSQIA
-117 DEHAKRVAVDILKT
+117 DEHVKRIAVDILKKLDT
-131 VNNNTDINAA
+131 VN
-141 EKKKNKKHSFI
+141 SFV
-152 GEVSLEDFS
+152 GDVVLEDFS

-167 TVNLYVARYNPK
+167 NVNLYVARYNPK

-225 GKLIMGMRLVS
+225 GKIIMGMRLVS

-278 IQSAIQKDFVEP
+278 IQNAIQKDFVEP
-290 RRMYV
+290 RRLYV

-307 AQLENSNGIL
+307 AQLENSNGI
-317 VVRVMKCT
+317 VVIRVMKCT

-339 SISYRGRK
+339 SISYRGQK
-347 ARTATRPWS
+347 SRTATRPWS

-365 EFDLPAF
+365 EFDLPPF
-372 DDGNDDAE
+372 DDNDNDDDE
-380 DNVISNNA
+380 DSA
-388 LNRISCGEVSVKILD
+388 QMKRIDCGEVCVKILD
-403 RTIVGSILK
+403 RTIVGSIVKL
-412 IGEATFKVNR
+412 GEAIFKINR

-433 EAGMQRVDI
+433 EAGMERVHI
-442 DLDVHGASN
+442 DLDVHGAISS
-451 RHKKAQITIEWEVVD
+451 RKQKKAQLTIEWEVVD
-466 ANINEQP
+466 ANIMEQP
-473 TQRDSSG
+473 TQHDSS
-480 DNKYDSDAESDA
+480 DIESDLD
-492 SEDAFDDA
+492 EDAFDDV
-500 EKTGVLDG
+500 EKTVVLDG

-513 KVNNDATTTRTI
+513 T
-525 EDFNK
+525 
-530 SASSRENGNASSL
+530 SPL
-543 LSSSGKAISPSR
+543 LSTSGKTNSPSR
-555 RLFRATGSDLMDST
+555 RLFRATESELNAST
-569 PTSATIKAF
+569 PTSATFKAF
-578 SSSNS
+578 SSTNS
-583 PSVASTTSH
+583 PSVASSTSH

-599 QRMLKDERDRF
+599 QRMLKEERDRF
-610 NDKILDLK
+610 NDKISDLK
-618 QEVEDAR
+618 QELEGTK

-678 WTSPSSKFWFFSQ
+678 WTSPSSKYWFFSQ

-696 LAEGIADVQTG
+696 LAKDIADVQTG
-707 FDNYTIGQNIEK
+707 FSNFTIGQNLEK
-719 MTSGNKGRMKAE
+719 MTIGNEGRMKAE

-742 FSIILRET
+742 FSIILREQ
-750 TEHGRQ
+750 TEHEQ
-756 MQGNENESV
+756 IQKNN
-765 QAASKG
+765 SKTVK
-771 SANDARNLEKLR
+771 SSKSDARNAADLEKIR
-783 AERLLTIDLELPK
+783 AERLLTIDLELPR
-796 KGNGRSAR
+796 KGNGRSSR
-804 EWQTGIIECCLKM
+804 EWQTAIIESCMQM
-817 NRQV
+817 NR

>member
-1 MSSSKWNIRKTSE
+1 MLR
-14 KGDKEWTRHLLATKT
+14 
-29 LVTDSSFAFTNTLVS
+29 
-44 FLVQSIVIVLLCS
+44 
-57 LIAFVLTLKKKR
+57 KKR
-69 QRYKRELKARKLV
+69 QRRHQREFKARKMV

-93 ESGSFEWINL
+93 ESGSFEWVNL
-103 LLRHQYKCVLSQIA
+103 LLRHQYKCILSQIA
-117 DEHAKRVAVDILKT
+117 DEHVKRVAVDILKKLDT
-131 VNNNTDINAA
+131 VN
-141 EKKKNKKHSFI
+141 SFV
-152 GEVSLEDFS
+152 GDVVLEDFS

-167 TVNLYVARYNPK
+167 NVNLYVARYNPK

-225 GKLIMGMRLVS
+225 GKIIMGMRLVS

-278 IQSAIQKDFVEP
+278 IQNAIQKDFVEP
-290 RRMYV
+290 RRLYV

-307 AQLENSNGIL
+307 AQLENSNGI
-317 VVRVMKCT
+317 VVIRVMKCT

-339 SISYRGRK
+339 SISYRGQK
-347 ARTATRPWS
+347 SRTATRPWS

-365 EFDLPAF
+365 EFDLPPF
-372 DDGNDDAE
+372 DDNDNDDDE
-380 DNVISNNA
+380 DSA
-388 LNRISCGEVSVKILD
+388 QMKRIDCGEVCVKILD
-403 RTIVGSILK
+403 RTIVGSIVKL
-412 IGEATFKVNR
+412 GEAIFKINR

-433 EAGMQRVDI
+433 EAGMERVHI
-442 DLDVHGASN
+442 DLDVHGAISS
-451 RHKKAQITIEWEVVD
+451 RKQKKAQLTIEWEVVD
-466 ANINEQP
+466 ANIMEQP
-473 TQRDSSG
+473 TQHDSS
-480 DNKYDSDAESDA
+480 DIESDLD
-492 SEDAFDDA
+492 EDAFDDV
-500 EKTGVLDG
+500 EKTVVLDG

-513 KVNNDATTTRTI
+513 T
-525 EDFNK
+525 
-530 SASSRENGNASSL
+530 SPL
-543 LSSSGKAISPSR
+543 LSTSGKTNSPSR
-555 RLFRATGSDLMDST
+555 RLFRATESELNAST
-569 PTSATIKAF
+569 PTSATFKAF
-578 SSSNS
+578 SSTNS
-583 PSVASTTSH
+583 PSVASSTSH

-599 QRMLKDERDRF
+599 QRMLKEERDRF
-610 NDKILDLK
+610 NDKISDLK
-618 QEVEDAR
+618 QELEGTR

-678 WTSPSSKFWFFSQ
+678 WTSPSSKYWFFSQ

-696 LAEGIADVQTG
+696 LAKDIADVQTG
-707 FDNYTIGQNIEK
+707 FSNFTIGQNLEK
-719 MTSGNKGRMKAE
+719 MTIGNEGRMKAE

-742 FSIILRET
+742 FSIILREQ
-750 TEHGRQ
+750 TEHEQ
-756 MQGNENESV
+756 IQKNN
-765 QAASKG
+765 SKTVK
-771 SANDARNLEKLR
+771 SSKSDARNAADLEKIR
-783 AERLLTIDLELPK
+783 AERLLTIDLELPR
-796 KGNGRSAR
+796 KGNGRSSR
-804 EWQTGIIECCLKM
+804 EWQTAIIESCMQM
-817 NRQV
+817 NR

>member
-1 MSSSKWNIRKTSE
+1 MNKWNRKPLSSSSSGEW
-14 KGDKEWTRHLLATKT
+14 KGHLL
-29 LVTDSSFAFTNTLVS
+29 F
-44 FLVQSIVIVLLCS
+44 SILIVLLS
-57 LIAFVLTLKKKR
+57 LIALFVLMLRKKR
-69 QRYKRELKARKLV
+69 QRRHQREFKARKMV

-93 ESGSFEWINL
+93 ESGSFEWVNL
-103 LLRHQYKCVLSQIA
+103 LLRHQYKCILSQIA
-117 DEHAKRVAVDILKT
+117 DEHVKRVAVDILKKLDT
-131 VNNNTDINAA
+131 VN
-141 EKKKNKKHSFI
+141 SFV
-152 GEVSLEDFS
+152 GDVVLEDFS

-167 TVNLYVARYNPK
+167 NVNLYVARYNPK

-225 GKLIMGMRLVS
+225 GKIIMGMRLVS

-278 IQSAIQKDFVEP
+278 IQNAIQKDFVEP
-290 RRMYV
+290 RRLYV

-307 AQLENSNGIL
+307 AQLENSNGI
-317 VVRVMKCT
+317 VVIRVMKCT

-339 SISYRGRK
+339 SISYRGQK
-347 ARTATRPWS
+347 SRTATRPWS

-365 EFDLPAF
+365 EFDLPPF
-372 DDGNDDAE
+372 DDNDNDDDE
-380 DNVISNNA
+380 DSA
-388 LNRISCGEVSVKILD
+388 QMKRIDCGEVCVKILD
-403 RTIVGSILK
+403 RTIVGSIVKL
-412 IGEATFKVNR
+412 GEAIFKINR

-433 EAGMQRVDI
+433 EAGMERVHI
-442 DLDVHGASN
+442 DLDVHGAISS
-451 RHKKAQITIEWEVVD
+451 RKQKKAQLTIEWEVVD
-466 ANINEQP
+466 ANIMEQP
-473 TQRDSSG
+473 TQHDSS
-480 DNKYDSDAESDA
+480 DIESDLD
-492 SEDAFDDA
+492 EDAFDDV
-500 EKTGVLDG
+500 EKTVVLDG

-513 KVNNDATTTRTI
+513 T
-525 EDFNK
+525 
-530 SASSRENGNASSL
+530 SPL
-543 LSSSGKAISPSR
+543 LSTSGKTNSPSR
-555 RLFRATGSDLMDST
+555 RLFRATESELNAST
-569 PTSATIKAF
+569 PTSATFKAF
-578 SSSNS
+578 SSTNS
-583 PSVASTTSH
+583 PSVASSTSH

-599 QRMLKDERDRF
+599 QRMLKEERDRF
-610 NDKILDLK
+610 NDKISDLK
-618 QEVEDAR
+618 QELEGTK

-678 WTSPSSKFWFFSQ
+678 WTSPSSKYWFFSQ

-696 LAEGIADVQTG
+696 LAKDIADVQTG
-707 FDNYTIGQNIEK
+707 FSNFTIGQNLEK
-719 MTSGNKGRMKAE
+719 MTIGNEGRMKAE

-742 FSIILRET
+742 FSIILREQ
-750 TEHGRQ
+750 TEHEQ
-756 MQGNENESV
+756 IQKNN
-765 QAASKG
+765 SKTVK
-771 SANDARNLEKLR
+771 SSKSDARNAADLEKIR
-783 AERLLTIDLELPK
+783 AERLLTIDLELPR
-796 KGNGRSAR
+796 KGNGRSSR
-804 EWQTGIIECCLKM
+804 EWQTAIIESCMQM
-817 NRQV
+817 NR

>member
-1 MSSSKWNIRKTSE
+1 MLRT
-14 KGDKEWTRHLLATKT
+14 
-29 LVTDSSFAFTNTLVS
+29 
-44 FLVQSIVIVLLCS
+44 
-57 LIAFVLTLKKKR
+57 KR
-69 QRYKRELKARKLV
+69 QRRHQREFKARKMV

-93 ESGSFEWINL
+93 ESGSFEWVNL
-103 LLRHQYKCVLSQIA
+103 LLRHQYKCILSQIA
-117 DEHAKRVAVDILKT
+117 DEHVKRIAVDILKKLDT
-131 VNNNTDINAA
+131 VN
-141 EKKKNKKHSFI
+141 SFV
-152 GEVSLEDFS
+152 GDVVLEDFS

-167 TVNLYVARYNPK
+167 NVNLYVARYNPK

-225 GKLIMGMRLVS
+225 GKIIMGMRLVS

-278 IQSAIQKDFVEP
+278 IQNAIQKDFVEP
-290 RRMYV
+290 RRLYV

-307 AQLENSNGIL
+307 AQLENSNGI
-317 VVRVMKCT
+317 VVIRVMKCT

-339 SISYRGRK
+339 SISYRGQK
-347 ARTATRPWS
+347 SRTATRPWS

-365 EFDLPAF
+365 EFDLPPF
-372 DDGNDDAE
+372 DDNDNDDDE
-380 DNVISNNA
+380 DSA
-388 LNRISCGEVSVKILD
+388 QMKRIDCGEVCVKILD
-403 RTIVGSILK
+403 RTIVGSIVKL
-412 IGEATFKVNR
+412 GEAIFKINR

-433 EAGMQRVDI
+433 EAGMERVHI
-442 DLDVHGASN
+442 DLDVHGAISS
-451 RHKKAQITIEWEVVD
+451 RKQKKAQLTIEWEVVD
-466 ANINEQP
+466 ANIMEQP
-473 TQRDSSG
+473 TQHDSS
-480 DNKYDSDAESDA
+480 DIESDLD
-492 SEDAFDDA
+492 EDAFDDV
-500 EKTGVLDG
+500 EKTVVLDG

-513 KVNNDATTTRTI
+513 T
-525 EDFNK
+525 
-530 SASSRENGNASSL
+530 SPL
-543 LSSSGKAISPSR
+543 LSTSGKTNSPSR
-555 RLFRATGSDLMDST
+555 RLFRATESELNAST
-569 PTSATIKAF
+569 PTSATFKAF
-578 SSSNS
+578 SSTNS
-583 PSVASTTSH
+583 PSVASSTSH

-599 QRMLKDERDRF
+599 QRMLKEERDRF
-610 NDKILDLK
+610 NDKISDLK
-618 QEVEDAR
+618 QELEGTK

-678 WTSPSSKFWFFSQ
+678 WTSPSSKYWFFSQ

-696 LAEGIADVQTG
+696 LAKDIADVQTG
-707 FDNYTIGQNIEK
+707 FSNFTIGQNLEK
-719 MTSGNKGRMKAE
+719 MTIGNEGRMKAE

-742 FSIILRET
+742 FSIILREQ
-750 TEHGRQ
+750 TEHEQ
-756 MQGNENESV
+756 IQKNN
-765 QAASKG
+765 SKTVK
-771 SANDARNLEKLR
+771 SSKSDARNAADLEKIR
-783 AERLLTIDLELPK
+783 AERLLTIDLELPR
-796 KGNGRSAR
+796 KGNGRSSR
-804 EWQTGIIECCLKM
+804 EWQTAIIESCMQM
-817 NRQV
+817 NR

>member
-1 MSSSKWNIRKTSE
+1 MSKWNRKPLSSSSSGE
-14 KGDKEWTRHLLATKT
+14 WKGHLL
-29 LVTDSSFAFTNTLVS
+29 F
-44 FLVQSIVIVLLCS
+44 SILIVLLS
-57 LIAFVLTLKKKR
+57 LIALFVLMLRKKR
-69 QRYKRELKARKLV
+69 QRRYQREFKARKMV

-93 ESGSFEWINL
+93 ESGSFEWVNL
-103 LLRHQYKCVLSQIA
+103 LLRHQYKCILSQIA
-117 DEHAKRVAVDILKT
+117 DEHVKRIAVDILKKLDT
-131 VNNNTDINAA
+131 VN
-141 EKKKNKKHSFI
+141 SFV
-152 GEVSLEDFS
+152 GDVVLEDFS

-167 TVNLYVARYNPK
+167 NVNLYVARYNPK

-225 GKLIMGMRLVS
+225 GKIIMGMRLVS

-278 IQSAIQKDFVEP
+278 IQNAIQKDFVEP
-290 RRMYV
+290 RRLYV

-307 AQLENSNGIL
+307 AQLENSNGI
-317 VVRVMKCT
+317 VVIRVMKCT

-339 SISYRGRK
+339 SISYRGQK
-347 ARTATRPWS
+347 SRTATRPWS

-365 EFDLPAF
+365 EFDLPPF
-372 DDGNDDAE
+372 DDNDNDDDE
-380 DNVISNNA
+380 DSA
-388 LNRISCGEVSVKILD
+388 QMKRIDCGEVCVKILD
-403 RTIVGSILK
+403 RTIVGSIVKL
-412 IGEATFKVNR
+412 GEAIFKINR

-433 EAGMQRVDI
+433 EAGMERVHI
-442 DLDVHGASN
+442 DLDVHGAITS
-451 RHKKAQITIEWEVVD
+451 RKQKKAQLTIEWEVVD
-466 ANINEQP
+466 ANIMEQP
-473 TQRDSSG
+473 TQHDSS
-480 DNKYDSDAESDA
+480 DIESDLD
-492 SEDAFDDA
+492 EDAFDDV
-500 EKTGVLDG
+500 EKTVVLDG

-513 KVNNDATTTRTI
+513 T
-525 EDFNK
+525 
-530 SASSRENGNASSL
+530 SPL
-543 LSSSGKAISPSR
+543 LSTSGKTNSPSR
-555 RLFRATGSDLMDST
+555 RLFRATESELNAST
-569 PTSATIKAF
+569 PTSATFKAF
-578 SSSNS
+578 SSTNS
-583 PSVASTTSH
+583 PSVASSTSH

-599 QRMLKDERDRF
+599 QRMLKEERDRF
-610 NDKILDLK
+610 NDKISDLK
-618 QEVEDAR
+618 QELEGTK

-678 WTSPSSKFWFFSQ
+678 WTSPSSKYWFFSQ

-696 LAEGIADVQTG
+696 LAKDIADVQTG
-707 FDNYTIGQNIEK
+707 FSNFTIGQNLEK
-719 MTSGNKGRMKAE
+719 MTIGNEGRMKAE

-742 FSIILRET
+742 FSIILREQ
-750 TEHGRQ
+750 TEHEQ
-756 MQGNENESV
+756 IQKNN
-765 QAASKG
+765 SKTVK
-771 SANDARNLEKLR
+771 SSKSDARNAADLEKIR
-783 AERLLTIDLELPK
+783 AERLLTIDLELPR
-796 KGNGRSAR
+796 KGNGRSSR
-804 EWQTGIIECCLKM
+804 EWQTAIIESCMQM
-817 NRQV
+817 NR

>member
-1 MSSSKWNIRKTSE
+1 MLR
-14 KGDKEWTRHLLATKT
+14 
-29 LVTDSSFAFTNTLVS
+29 
-44 FLVQSIVIVLLCS
+44 
-57 LIAFVLTLKKKR
+57 KKR
-69 QRYKRELKARKLV
+69 QRRHQREFKARKMV

-93 ESGSFEWINL
+93 ESGSFEWVNL
-103 LLRHQYKCVLSQIA
+103 LLRHQYKCILSQIA
-117 DEHAKRVAVDILKT
+117 DEHVKRIAVDILKKLDT
-131 VNNNTDINAA
+131 VN
-141 EKKKNKKHSFI
+141 SFV
-152 GEVSLEDFS
+152 GDVVLEDFS

-167 TVNLYVARYNPK
+167 NVNLYVARYNPK

-225 GKLIMGMRLVS
+225 GKIIMGMRLVS

-278 IQSAIQKDFVEP
+278 IQNAIQKDFVEP
-290 RRMYV
+290 RRLYV

-307 AQLENSNGIL
+307 AQLENSNGI
-317 VVRVMKCT
+317 VVIRVMKCT

-339 SISYRGRK
+339 SISYRGQK
-347 ARTATRPWS
+347 SRTATRPWS

-365 EFDLPAF
+365 EFDLPPF
-372 DDGNDDAE
+372 DDNDNDDE
-380 DNVISNNA
+380 DSA
-388 LNRISCGEVSVKILD
+388 QMKRIDCGEVCVKILD
-403 RTIVGSILK
+403 RTIVGSIVKL
-412 IGEATFKVNR
+412 GEAIFKINR

-433 EAGMQRVDI
+433 EAGMERVHI
-442 DLDVHGASN
+442 DLDVHGAISS
-451 RHKKAQITIEWEVVD
+451 RKQKKAQLTIEWEVVD
-466 ANINEQP
+466 ANIMEQP
-473 TQRDSSG
+473 TQHDSS
-480 DNKYDSDAESDA
+480 DIESDLD
-492 SEDAFDDA
+492 EDAFDDV
-500 EKTGVLDG
+500 EKTVVLDG

-513 KVNNDATTTRTI
+513 T
-525 EDFNK
+525 
-530 SASSRENGNASSL
+530 SPL
-543 LSSSGKAISPSR
+543 LSTSGKTNSPSR
-555 RLFRATGSDLMDST
+555 RLFRATESELNAST
-569 PTSATIKAF
+569 PTSATFKAF
-578 SSSNS
+578 SSTNS
-583 PSVASTTSH
+583 PSVASSTSH

-599 QRMLKDERDRF
+599 QRMLKEERDRF
-610 NDKILDLK
+610 NDKISDLK
-618 QEVEDAR
+618 QELEGTR

-678 WTSPSSKFWFFSQ
+678 WTSPSSKYWFFSQ

-696 LAEGIADVQTG
+696 LTKDIADVQTG
-707 FDNYTIGQNIEK
+707 FSNFTIGQNLEK
-719 MTSGNKGRMKAE
+719 MTIGNEGRMKAE

-742 FSIILRET
+742 FSIILREQ
-750 TEHGRQ
+750 TEHEQ
-756 MQGNENESV
+756 IQKNN
-765 QAASKG
+765 SKTVK
-771 SANDARNLEKLR
+771 SSKSDARNAADLEKIR
-783 AERLLTIDLELPK
+783 AERLLTIDLELPR
-796 KGNGRSAR
+796 KGNGRSSR
-804 EWQTGIIECCLKM
+804 EWQTAIIESCMQM
-817 NRQV
+817 NR

>member
-1 MSSSKWNIRKTSE
+1 M
-14 KGDKEWTRHLLATKT
+14 
-29 LVTDSSFAFTNTLVS
+29 
-44 FLVQSIVIVLLCS
+44 
-57 LIAFVLTLKKKR
+57 
-69 QRYKRELKARKLV
+69 V

-93 ESGSFEWINL
+93 ESGSFEWVNL
-103 LLRHQYKCVLSQIA
+103 LLRHQYKCILSQIA
-117 DEHAKRVAVDILKT
+117 DEHVKRIAVDILKKLDT
-131 VNNNTDINAA
+131 VN
-141 EKKKNKKHSFI
+141 SFV
-152 GEVSLEDFS
+152 GDVVLEDFS

-167 TVNLYVARYNPK
+167 NVNLYVARYNPK

-225 GKLIMGMRLVS
+225 GKIIMGMRLVS

-278 IQSAIQKDFVEP
+278 IQNAIQKDFVEP
-290 RRMYV
+290 RRLYV

-307 AQLENSNGIL
+307 AQLENSNGI
-317 VVRVMKCT
+317 VVIRVMKCT

-339 SISYRGRK
+339 SISYRGQK
-347 ARTATRPWS
+347 SRTATRPWS

-365 EFDLPAF
+365 EFDLPPF
-372 DDGNDDAE
+372 DDNDNDDDE
-380 DNVISNNA
+380 DSA
-388 LNRISCGEVSVKILD
+388 QMKRIDCGEVCVKILD
-403 RTIVGSILK
+403 RTIVGSIVKL
-412 IGEATFKVNR
+412 GEAIFKINR

-433 EAGMQRVDI
+433 EAGMERVHI
-442 DLDVHGASN
+442 DLDVHGAITS
-451 RHKKAQITIEWEVVD
+451 RKQKKAQLTIEWEVVD
-466 ANINEQP
+466 ANIMEQP
-473 TQRDSSG
+473 TQHDSS
-480 DNKYDSDAESDA
+480 DIESDLD
-492 SEDAFDDA
+492 EDAFDDV
-500 EKTGVLDG
+500 EKTVVLDG

-513 KVNNDATTTRTI
+513 T
-525 EDFNK
+525 
-530 SASSRENGNASSL
+530 SPL
-543 LSSSGKAISPSR
+543 LSTSGKTNSPSR
-555 RLFRATGSDLMDST
+555 RLFRATESELNAST
-569 PTSATIKAF
+569 PTSATFKAF
-578 SSSNS
+578 SSTNS
-583 PSVASTTSH
+583 PSVASSTSH

-599 QRMLKDERDRF
+599 QRMLKEERDRF
-610 NDKILDLK
+610 NDKISDLK
-618 QEVEDAR
+618 QELEGTK

-678 WTSPSSKFWFFSQ
+678 WTSPSSKYWFFSQ

-696 LAEGIADVQTG
+696 LAKDIADVQTG
-707 FDNYTIGQNIEK
+707 FSNFTIGQNLEK
-719 MTSGNKGRMKAE
+719 MTIGNEGRMKAE

-742 FSIILRET
+742 FSIILREQ
-750 TEHGRQ
+750 TEHEQ
-756 MQGNENESV
+756 IQKNN
-765 QAASKG
+765 SKTVK
-771 SANDARNLEKLR
+771 SSKSDARNAADLEKIR
-783 AERLLTIDLELPK
+783 AERLLTIDLELPR
-796 KGNGRSAR
+796 KGNGRSSR
-804 EWQTGIIECCLKM
+804 EWQTAIIESCMQM
-817 NRQV
+817 NR

>member
-1 MSSSKWNIRKTSE
+1 MNKWNRKPLSSSSSGEW
-14 KGDKEWTRHLLATKT
+14 KGHLL
-29 LVTDSSFAFTNTLVS
+29 F
-44 FLVQSIVIVLLCS
+44 SILIVLLS
-57 LIAFVLTLKKKR
+57 LIALFVLMLRKKR
-69 QRYKRELKARKLV
+69 QRRYQREFKARKMV

-93 ESGSFEWINL
+93 ESGSFEWVNL
-103 LLRHQYKCVLSQIA
+103 LLRHQYKCILSQIA
-117 DEHAKRVAVDILKT
+117 DEHVKRIAVDILKKLDT
-131 VNNNTDINAA
+131 VN
-141 EKKKNKKHSFI
+141 SFV
-152 GEVSLEDFS
+152 GDVVLEDFS

-167 TVNLYVARYNPK
+167 NVNLYVARYNPK

-225 GKLIMGMRLVS
+225 GKIIMGMRLVS

-278 IQSAIQKDFVEP
+278 IQNAIQKDLVEP
-290 RRMYV
+290 RRLYV

-307 AQLENSNGIL
+307 AQLENSNGI
-317 VVRVMKCT
+317 VVIRVMKCT

-339 SISYRGRK
+339 SISYRGQK
-347 ARTATRPWS
+347 SRTATRPWS

-365 EFDLPAF
+365 EFDLPPF
-372 DDGNDDAE
+372 DDNDNDDDE
-380 DNVISNNA
+380 DSA
-388 LNRISCGEVSVKILD
+388 QMKRIDCGEVCVKILD
-403 RTIVGSILK
+403 RTIVGSIVKL
-412 IGEATFKVNR
+412 GEAIFKINR

-433 EAGMQRVDI
+433 EAGMERVHI
-442 DLDVHGASN
+442 DLDVHGAITS
-451 RHKKAQITIEWEVVD
+451 RKQKKAQLTIEWEVVD
-466 ANINEQP
+466 ANIMEQP
-473 TQRDSSG
+473 TQHDSS
-480 DNKYDSDAESDA
+480 DIESDLD
-492 SEDAFDDA
+492 EDAFDDV
-500 EKTGVLDG
+500 EKTVVLDG

-513 KVNNDATTTRTI
+513 T
-525 EDFNK
+525 
-530 SASSRENGNASSL
+530 SPL
-543 LSSSGKAISPSR
+543 LSTSGKTNSPSR
-555 RLFRATGSDLMDST
+555 RLFRATESELNAST
-569 PTSATIKAF
+569 PTSATFKAF
-578 SSSNS
+578 SSTNS
-583 PSVASTTSH
+583 PSVASSTSH

-599 QRMLKDERDRF
+599 QRMLKEERDRF
-610 NDKILDLK
+610 NDKISDLK
-618 QEVEDAR
+618 QELEGTK

-678 WTSPSSKFWFFSQ
+678 WTSPSSKYWFFSQ

-696 LAEGIADVQTG
+696 LAKDIADVQTG
-707 FDNYTIGQNIEK
+707 FSNFTIGQNLEK
-719 MTSGNKGRMKAE
+719 MTIGNEGRMKAE

-742 FSIILRET
+742 FSIILREQ
-750 TEHGRQ
+750 TEHEQ
-756 MQGNENESV
+756 IEKNN
-765 QAASKG
+765 SKTVK
-771 SANDARNLEKLR
+771 SSKSDARNAADLEKIR
-783 AERLLTIDLELPK
+783 AERLLTIDLELPR
-796 KGNGRSAR
+796 KGNGRSSR
-804 EWQTGIIECCLKM
+804 EWQTAIIESCMQM
-817 NRQV
+817 NR

>member
-1 MSSSKWNIRKTSE
+1 M
-14 KGDKEWTRHLLATKT
+14 
-29 LVTDSSFAFTNTLVS
+29 
-44 FLVQSIVIVLLCS
+44 
-57 LIAFVLTLKKKR
+57 
-69 QRYKRELKARKLV
+69 V

-93 ESGSFEWINL
+93 ESGSFEWVNL
-103 LLRHQYKCVLSQIA
+103 LLRHQYKCILSQIA
-117 DEHAKRVAVDILKT
+117 DEHVKRIAVDILKKLDT
-131 VNNNTDINAA
+131 VN
-141 EKKKNKKHSFI
+141 SFV
-152 GEVSLEDFS
+152 GEVVLEDFS

-167 TVNLYVARYNPK
+167 NVNLYVARYNPK

-225 GKLIMGMRLVS
+225 GKIIMGMRLVS

-278 IQSAIQKDFVEP
+278 IQNAIQKDFVEP
-290 RRMYV
+290 RRLYV

-307 AQLENSNGIL
+307 AQLENSNGI
-317 VVRVMKCT
+317 VVIRVMKCT

-339 SISYRGRK
+339 SISYRGQK
-347 ARTATRPWS
+347 SRTATRPWS

-365 EFDLPAF
+365 EFDLPPF
-372 DDGNDDAE
+372 DDNDNDDE
-380 DNVISNNA
+380 DSA
-388 LNRISCGEVSVKILD
+388 QMKRIDCGEVCVKILD
-403 RTIVGSILK
+403 RTIVGSIVKL
-412 IGEATFKVNR
+412 GEAIFKINR

-433 EAGMQRVDI
+433 EAGMERVHI
-442 DLDVHGASN
+442 DLDVHGAISS
-451 RHKKAQITIEWEVVD
+451 RKQKKTQLTIEWEVVD
-466 ANINEQP
+466 ANIMEQP
-473 TQRDSSG
+473 TQHDSS
-480 DNKYDSDAESDA
+480 DIESDLD
-492 SEDAFDDA
+492 EDAFDDV
-500 EKTGVLDG
+500 EKTVVLDG

-513 KVNNDATTTRTI
+513 TSPLIST
-525 EDFNK
+525 
-530 SASSRENGNASSL
+530 
-543 LSSSGKAISPSR
+543 SGKTNSPSR
-555 RLFRATGSDLMDST
+555 RLFRATESELNAST
-569 PTSATIKAF
+569 PTSATFKAF
-578 SSSNS
+578 SSTNS
-583 PSVASTTSH
+583 PSVASSTSH

-599 QRMLKDERDRF
+599 QRMLKEERDRF
-610 NDKILDLK
+610 NDKISDLK
-618 QEVEDAR
+618 QELEGTR

-678 WTSPSSKFWFFSQ
+678 WTSPSSKYWVFSQ

-696 LAEGIADVQTG
+696 LAKDIADVQTG
-707 FDNYTIGQNIEK
+707 FSNFTIGQNLEK
-719 MTSGNKGRMKAE
+719 MTIGNEGRMKAE

-742 FSIILRET
+742 FSIILREQ
-750 TEHGRQ
+750 TEHEQIQKNNGKTVNSSKSDAQ
-756 MQGNENESV
+756 N
-765 QAASKG
+765 AAV
-771 SANDARNLEKLR
+771 LEKIR
-783 AERLLTIDLELPK
+783 AERLLTIDLELPR
-796 KGNGRSAR
+796 KGNGRSSR
-804 EWQTGIIECCLKM
+804 EWQTAIIESCMQM
-817 NRQV
+817 NR

>member
-1 MSSSKWNIRKTSE
+1 
-14 KGDKEWTRHLLATKT
+14 
-29 LVTDSSFAFTNTLVS
+29 
-44 FLVQSIVIVLLCS
+44 
-57 LIAFVLTLKKKR
+57 
-69 QRYKRELKARKLV
+69 
-82 KDSINA
+82 
-88 EFTTV
+88 
-93 ESGSFEWINL
+93 
-103 LLRHQYKCVLSQIA
+103 
-117 DEHAKRVAVDILKT
+117 
-131 VNNNTDINAA
+131 
-141 EKKKNKKHSFI
+141 
-152 GEVSLEDFS
+152 
-161 LGTTPP
+161 
-167 TVNLYVARYNPK
+167 
-179 ADYVQFE
+179 
-186 CDFDWDTN
+186 
-194 ASHARIQAQI
+194 
-204 KPGMYLKSLNV
+204 
-215 PVHIT
+215 
-220 NLSIH
+220 
-225 GKLIMGMRLVS
+225 
-236 REPGVSG
+236 
-243 VDVSFRDTPTVDVS
+243 
-257 VSPMGLPVSDIPGL
+257 
-271 HDWVISF
+271 
-278 IQSAIQKDFVEP
+278 
-290 RRMYV
+290 
-295 DVEHTYMKIAKK
+295 
-307 AQLENSNGIL
+307 
-317 VVRVMKCT
+317 
-325 NLVNRNISFGYPYA
+325 
-339 SISYRGRK
+339 
-347 ARTATRPWS
+347 
-356 KRIEWGSRH
+356 
-365 EFDLPAF
+365 
-372 DDGNDDAE
+372 
-380 DNVISNNA
+380 
-388 LNRISCGEVSVKILD
+388 VSVKILD

-466 ANINEQP
+466 ANISEQP

-530 SASSRENGNASSL
+530 SASSRENENSSSL
-543 LSSSGKAISPSR
+543 LSSSGKTLSPSR

-756 MQGNENESV
+756 IRDNENESV

>member
-1 MSSSKWNIRKTSE
+1 MSKWNRKTLSSSSSGE
-14 KGDKEWTRHLLATKT
+14 WKGHLL
-29 LVTDSSFAFTNTLVS
+29 F
-44 FLVQSIVIVLLCS
+44 SILIVLLS
-57 LIAFVLTLKKKR
+57 LIALFVLMLRKKR
-69 QRYKRELKARKLV
+69 QRRYQREFKARKMV

-93 ESGSFEWINL
+93 ESGSFEWVNL
-103 LLRHQYKCVLSQIA
+103 LLRHQYKCILSQIA
-117 DEHAKRVAVDILKT
+117 DEHVKRIAVDILKKLDT
-131 VNNNTDINAA
+131 VN
-141 EKKKNKKHSFI
+141 SFV
-152 GEVSLEDFS
+152 GDVVLEDFS

-167 TVNLYVARYNPK
+167 NVNLYVARYNPK

-225 GKLIMGMRLVS
+225 GKIIMGMRLVS

-278 IQSAIQKDFVEP
+278 IQNAIQKDFVEP
-290 RRMYV
+290 RRLYV

-307 AQLENSNGIL
+307 AQLENSNGI
-317 VVRVMKCT
+317 VVIRVMKCT

-339 SISYRGRK
+339 SISYRGQK
-347 ARTATRPWS
+347 SRTATRPWS

-365 EFDLPAF
+365 EFDLPPF
-372 DDGNDDAE
+372 DDNDNDDDE
-380 DNVISNNA
+380 DSA
-388 LNRISCGEVSVKILD
+388 QMKRIDCGEVCVKILD
-403 RTIVGSILK
+403 RTIVGSIVKL
-412 IGEATFKVNR
+412 GEAIFKINR

-433 EAGMQRVDI
+433 EAGMERVHI
-442 DLDVHGASN
+442 DLDVHGAISS
-451 RHKKAQITIEWEVVD
+451 RKQKKAQLTIEWEVVD
-466 ANINEQP
+466 ANIMEQP
-473 TQRDSSG
+473 TQHDSS
-480 DNKYDSDAESDA
+480 DIESDLD
-492 SEDAFDDA
+492 EDAFDDV
-500 EKTGVLDG
+500 EKTVVLDG

-513 KVNNDATTTRTI
+513 T
-525 EDFNK
+525 
-530 SASSRENGNASSL
+530 SPL
-543 LSSSGKAISPSR
+543 LSTSGKTNSPSR
-555 RLFRATGSDLMDST
+555 RLFRATESELNAST
-569 PTSATIKAF
+569 PTSATFKAF
-578 SSSNS
+578 SSTNS
-583 PSVASTTSH
+583 PSVASSTSH

-599 QRMLKDERDRF
+599 QRMLKEERDRF
-610 NDKILDLK
+610 NDKISDLK
-618 QEVEDAR
+618 QELEGTK

-678 WTSPSSKFWFFSQ
+678 WTSPSSKYWFFSQ

-696 LAEGIADVQTG
+696 LAKDIADVQTG
-707 FDNYTIGQNIEK
+707 FSNFTIGQNLEK
-719 MTSGNKGRMKAE
+719 MTIGNEGRMKAE

-742 FSIILRET
+742 FSIILREQ
-750 TEHGRQ
+750 TEHEQ
-756 MQGNENESV
+756 IQKNN
-765 QAASKG
+765 SKTVK
-771 SANDARNLEKLR
+771 SSKSDARNAADLEKIR
-783 AERLLTIDLELPK
+783 AERLLTIDLELPR
-796 KGNGRSAR
+796 KGNGRSSR
-804 EWQTGIIECCLKM
+804 EWQTAIIESCMQM
-817 NRQV
+817 NR

>member
-1 MSSSKWNIRKTSE
+1 MNKWNRKPLSSSSSGEW
-14 KGDKEWTRHLLATKT
+14 KGHLL
-29 LVTDSSFAFTNTLVS
+29 F
-44 FLVQSIVIVLLCS
+44 SILIVLLS
-57 LIAFVLTLKKKR
+57 LIALFVLMLRKKR
-69 QRYKRELKARKLV
+69 QRRYQREFKARKMV

-93 ESGSFEWINL
+93 ESGSFEWVNL
-103 LLRHQYKCVLSQIA
+103 LLRHQYKCILSQIA
-117 DEHAKRVAVDILKT
+117 DEHVKRIAVDILKKLDT
-131 VNNNTDINAA
+131 VN
-141 EKKKNKKHSFI
+141 SFV
-152 GEVSLEDFS
+152 GDVVLEDFS

-167 TVNLYVARYNPK
+167 NVNLYVARYNPK

-225 GKLIMGMRLVS
+225 GKIIMGMRLVS

-278 IQSAIQKDFVEP
+278 IQNAIQKDFVEP
-290 RRMYV
+290 RRLYV

-307 AQLENSNGIL
+307 AQLENSNGI
-317 VVRVMKCT
+317 VVIRVMKCT

-339 SISYRGRK
+339 SISYRGQK
-347 ARTATRPWS
+347 SRTATRPWS

-365 EFDLPAF
+365 EFDLPPF
-372 DDGNDDAE
+372 DDNDNDDE
-380 DNVISNNA
+380 DSA
-388 LNRISCGEVSVKILD
+388 QMKRIDCGEVCVKILD
-403 RTIVGSILK
+403 RTIVGSIVKL
-412 IGEATFKVNR
+412 GEAIFKINR

-433 EAGMQRVDI
+433 EAGMERVHI
-442 DLDVHGASN
+442 DLDVHGAITS
-451 RHKKAQITIEWEVVD
+451 RKQKKAQLTIEWEVVD
-466 ANINEQP
+466 ANIMEQP
-473 TQRDSSG
+473 TQHDSS
-480 DNKYDSDAESDA
+480 DIESDLD
-492 SEDAFDDA
+492 EDAFDDV
-500 EKTGVLDG
+500 EKTVVLDG

-513 KVNNDATTTRTI
+513 T
-525 EDFNK
+525 
-530 SASSRENGNASSL
+530 SPL
-543 LSSSGKAISPSR
+543 LSTSGKTNSPSR
-555 RLFRATGSDLMDST
+555 RLFRATESELNAST
-569 PTSATIKAF
+569 PTSATFKAF
-578 SSSNS
+578 SSTNS
-583 PSVASTTSH
+583 PSVASSTSH

-599 QRMLKDERDRF
+599 QRMLKEERDRF
-610 NDKILDLK
+610 NDKISDLK
-618 QEVEDAR
+618 QELEGTR

-678 WTSPSSKFWFFSQ
+678 WTSPSSKYWFFSQ

-696 LAEGIADVQTG
+696 LAKDIADVQTG
-707 FDNYTIGQNIEK
+707 FSNFTIGQNLEK
-719 MTSGNKGRMKAE
+719 MTIGNEGRMKAE

-742 FSIILRET
+742 FSIILREQ
-750 TEHGRQ
+750 TEHEQ
-756 MQGNENESV
+756 IQKNN
-765 QAASKG
+765 SKTVK
-771 SANDARNLEKLR
+771 SSKSDARNAADLEKIR
-783 AERLLTIDLELPK
+783 AERLLTIDLELPR
-796 KGNGRSAR
+796 KGNGRSSR
-804 EWQTGIIECCLKM
+804 EWQTAIIESCMQM
-817 NRQV
+817 NR

>member
-1 MSSSKWNIRKTSE
+1 MLR
-14 KGDKEWTRHLLATKT
+14 
-29 LVTDSSFAFTNTLVS
+29 
-44 FLVQSIVIVLLCS
+44 
-57 LIAFVLTLKKKR
+57 KKR
-69 QRYKRELKARKLV
+69 QRRYQREFKARKMV

-93 ESGSFEWINL
+93 ESGSFEWVNL
-103 LLRHQYKCVLSQIA
+103 LLRHQYKCILSQIA
-117 DEHAKRVAVDILKT
+117 DEHVKRIAVDILKKLDT
-131 VNNNTDINAA
+131 VN
-141 EKKKNKKHSFI
+141 SFV
-152 GEVSLEDFS
+152 GDVVLEDFS

-167 TVNLYVARYNPK
+167 NVNLYVARYNPK

-225 GKLIMGMRLVS
+225 GKIIMGMRLVS

-278 IQSAIQKDFVEP
+278 IQNAIQKDFVEP
-290 RRMYV
+290 RRLYV

-307 AQLENSNGIL
+307 AQLENSNGI
-317 VVRVMKCT
+317 VVIRVMKCT

-339 SISYRGRK
+339 SISYRGQK
-347 ARTATRPWS
+347 SRTATRPWS

-365 EFDLPAF
+365 EFDLPPF
-372 DDGNDDAE
+372 DDNDNDDDE
-380 DNVISNNA
+380 DSA
-388 LNRISCGEVSVKILD
+388 QMKRIDCGEVCVKILD
-403 RTIVGSILK
+403 RTIVGSIVKL
-412 IGEATFKVNR
+412 GEAIFKINR

-433 EAGMQRVDI
+433 EAGMERVHI
-442 DLDVHGASN
+442 DLDVHGAITS
-451 RHKKAQITIEWEVVD
+451 RKQKKAQLTIEWEVVD
-466 ANINEQP
+466 ANIMEQP
-473 TQRDSSG
+473 TQHDSS
-480 DNKYDSDAESDA
+480 DIESDLD
-492 SEDAFDDA
+492 EDAFDDV
-500 EKTGVLDG
+500 EKTVVLDG

-513 KVNNDATTTRTI
+513 T
-525 EDFNK
+525 
-530 SASSRENGNASSL
+530 SPL
-543 LSSSGKAISPSR
+543 LSTSGKTNSPSR
-555 RLFRATGSDLMDST
+555 RLFRATESELNAST
-569 PTSATIKAF
+569 PTSATFKAF
-578 SSSNS
+578 SSTNS
-583 PSVASTTSH
+583 PSVASSTSH

-599 QRMLKDERDRF
+599 QRMLKEERDRF
-610 NDKILDLK
+610 NDKISDLK
-618 QEVEDAR
+618 QELEGTK

-678 WTSPSSKFWFFSQ
+678 WTSPSSKYWFFSQ

-696 LAEGIADVQTG
+696 LAKDIADVQTG
-707 FDNYTIGQNIEK
+707 FSNFTIGQNLEK
-719 MTSGNKGRMKAE
+719 MTIGNEGRMKAE

-742 FSIILRET
+742 FSIILREQ
-750 TEHGRQ
+750 TEHEQ
-756 MQGNENESV
+756 IEKNN
-765 QAASKG
+765 SKTVK
-771 SANDARNLEKLR
+771 SSKSDARNAADLEKIR
-783 AERLLTIDLELPK
+783 AERLLTIDLELPR
-796 KGNGRSAR
+796 KGNGRSSR
-804 EWQTGIIECCLKM
+804 EWQTAIIESCMQM
-817 NRQV
+817 NR

>member
-1 MSSSKWNIRKTSE
+1 MLR
-14 KGDKEWTRHLLATKT
+14 
-29 LVTDSSFAFTNTLVS
+29 
-44 FLVQSIVIVLLCS
+44 
-57 LIAFVLTLKKKR
+57 KKR
-69 QRYKRELKARKLV
+69 QRRHQREFKARKMV

-93 ESGSFEWINL
+93 ESGSFEWVNL
-103 LLRHQYKCVLSQIA
+103 LLRHQYKCILSQIA
-117 DEHAKRVAVDILKT
+117 DEHVKRIAVDILKKLDT
-131 VNNNTDINAA
+131 VN
-141 EKKKNKKHSFI
+141 SFV
-152 GEVSLEDFS
+152 GDVVLEDFS

-167 TVNLYVARYNPK
+167 NVNLYVARYNPK

-225 GKLIMGMRLVS
+225 GKIIMGMRLVS

-278 IQSAIQKDFVEP
+278 IQNAIQKDFVEP
-290 RRMYV
+290 RRLYV

-307 AQLENSNGIL
+307 AQLENSNGI
-317 VVRVMKCT
+317 VVIRVMKCT

-339 SISYRGRK
+339 SISYRGQK
-347 ARTATRPWS
+347 SRTATRPWS

-365 EFDLPAF
+365 EFDLPPF
-372 DDGNDDAE
+372 DDNDNDDE
-380 DNVISNNA
+380 DSA
-388 LNRISCGEVSVKILD
+388 QMKRIDCGEVCVKILD
-403 RTIVGSILK
+403 RTIVGSIVKL
-412 IGEATFKVNR
+412 GEAIFKINR

-433 EAGMQRVDI
+433 EAGMERVHI
-442 DLDVHGASN
+442 DLDVHGAITS
-451 RHKKAQITIEWEVVD
+451 RKQKKAQLTIEWEVVD
-466 ANINEQP
+466 ANIMEQP
-473 TQRDSSG
+473 TQHDSS
-480 DNKYDSDAESDA
+480 DIESDLD
-492 SEDAFDDA
+492 EDAFDDV
-500 EKTGVLDG
+500 EKTVVLDG

-513 KVNNDATTTRTI
+513 T
-525 EDFNK
+525 
-530 SASSRENGNASSL
+530 SPL
-543 LSSSGKAISPSR
+543 LSTSGKTNSPSR
-555 RLFRATGSDLMDST
+555 RLFRATESELNAST
-569 PTSATIKAF
+569 PTSATFKAF
-578 SSSNS
+578 SSTNS
-583 PSVASTTSH
+583 PSVASSTSH

-599 QRMLKDERDRF
+599 QRMLKEERDRF
-610 NDKILDLK
+610 NDKISNLK
-618 QEVEDAR
+618 QELEGTR

-678 WTSPSSKFWFFSQ
+678 WTSPSSKYWFFSQ

-696 LAEGIADVQTG
+696 LAKDIADVQTG
-707 FDNYTIGQNIEK
+707 FSNFTIGQNLEK
-719 MTSGNKGRMKAE
+719 MTIGNEGRMKAE

-742 FSIILRET
+742 FSIILREQ
-750 TEHGRQ
+750 TEHEQ
-756 MQGNENESV
+756 IQKNN
-765 QAASKG
+765 SKTVK
-771 SANDARNLEKLR
+771 SSKSDARNAADLEKIR
-783 AERLLTIDLELPK
+783 AERLLTIDLELPR
-796 KGNGRSAR
+796 KGNGRSSR
-804 EWQTGIIECCLKM
+804 EWQTAIIESCMQM
-817 NRQV
+817 NR

>member
-1 MSSSKWNIRKTSE
+1 MYLEWNFFFRNKFSFFLSFLIPHTILNAFPDVKQQMNKWNRKPLSSSSSGEW
-14 KGDKEWTRHLLATKT
+14 KGYLL
-29 LVTDSSFAFTNTLVS
+29 F
-44 FLVQSIVIVLLCS
+44 SILIVLLS
-57 LIAFVLTLKKKR
+57 LIALFVSMLRKKR
-69 QRYKRELKARKLV
+69 QRRYQREFKARKMV

-93 ESGSFEWINL
+93 ESGSFEWVNL
-103 LLRHQYKCVLSQIA
+103 LLRHQYKCILSQIA
-117 DEHAKRVAVDILKT
+117 DEHVKRIAVDILKKLDT
-131 VNNNTDINAA
+131 VN
-141 EKKKNKKHSFI
+141 SFV
-152 GEVSLEDFS
+152 GDVVLEDFS

-167 TVNLYVARYNPK
+167 NVNLYVARYNPK

-225 GKLIMGMRLVS
+225 GKIIMGMRLVS

-278 IQSAIQKDFVEP
+278 IQNAIQKDFVEP
-290 RRMYV
+290 RRLYV

-307 AQLENSNGIL
+307 AQLENSNGI
-317 VVRVMKCT
+317 VVIRVMKCT

-339 SISYRGRK
+339 SISYRGQK
-347 ARTATRPWS
+347 SRTATRPWS

-365 EFDLPAF
+365 EFDLPPF
-372 DDGNDDAE
+372 DDNDNDDDE
-380 DNVISNNA
+380 DSA
-388 LNRISCGEVSVKILD
+388 QMKRIDCGEVCVKILD
-403 RTIVGSILK
+403 RTIVGSIVKL
-412 IGEATFKVNR
+412 GEAIFKINR

-433 EAGMQRVDI
+433 EAGMERVHI
-442 DLDVHGASN
+442 DLDVHGAITS
-451 RHKKAQITIEWEVVD
+451 RKQKKAQLTIEWEVVD
-466 ANINEQP
+466 ANIMEQS
-473 TQRDSSG
+473 TQHDSS
-480 DNKYDSDAESDA
+480 DIESDLD
-492 SEDAFDDA
+492 EDAFDDV
-500 EKTGVLDG
+500 EKTVVLDG

-513 KVNNDATTTRTI
+513 T
-525 EDFNK
+525 
-530 SASSRENGNASSL
+530 SPL
-543 LSSSGKAISPSR
+543 LSTSGKTNSPSR
-555 RLFRATGSDLMDST
+555 RLFRATESELNAST
-569 PTSATIKAF
+569 PTSATFKAF
-578 SSSNS
+578 SSTNS
-583 PSVASTTSH
+583 PSVASSTSH

-599 QRMLKDERDRF
+599 QRMLKEERDRF
-610 NDKILDLK
+610 NDKISDLK
-618 QEVEDAR
+618 QELEGTK

-678 WTSPSSKFWFFSQ
+678 WTSPSSKYWFFSQ

-696 LAEGIADVQTG
+696 LAKDIADVQTG
-707 FDNYTIGQNIEK
+707 FSNFTIGQNLEK
-719 MTSGNKGRMKAE
+719 MTIGNEGRMKAE

-742 FSIILRET
+742 FSIILREQ
-750 TEHGRQ
+750 TEHEQ
-756 MQGNENESV
+756 IQKNN
-765 QAASKG
+765 SKTVK
-771 SANDARNLEKLR
+771 SSKSDARNAADLEKIR
-783 AERLLTIDLELPK
+783 AERLLTIDLELPR
-796 KGNGRSAR
+796 KGNGRSSR
-804 EWQTGIIECCLKM
+804 EWQTAIIESCMQM
-817 NRQV
+817 NR

>member
-1 MSSSKWNIRKTSE
+1 MNKWNRKPLSSSSSGEW
-14 KGDKEWTRHLLATKT
+14 KGHLL
-29 LVTDSSFAFTNTLVS
+29 F
-44 FLVQSIVIVLLCS
+44 SILIVLLS
-57 LIAFVLTLKKKR
+57 LIALFVLMLRKKR
-69 QRYKRELKARKLV
+69 QRRYQREFKARKMV

-93 ESGSFEWINL
+93 ESGSFEWVNL
-103 LLRHQYKCVLSQIA
+103 LLRHQYKCILSQIA
-117 DEHAKRVAVDILKT
+117 DEHVKRVAVDILKKLDT
-131 VNNNTDINAA
+131 VN
-141 EKKKNKKHSFI
+141 SFV
-152 GEVSLEDFS
+152 GDVVLEDFS

-167 TVNLYVARYNPK
+167 NVNLYVARYNPK

-225 GKLIMGMRLVS
+225 GKIIMGMRLVS

-278 IQSAIQKDFVEP
+278 IQNAIQKDFVEP
-290 RRMYV
+290 RRLYV

-307 AQLENSNGIL
+307 AQLENSNGI
-317 VVRVMKCT
+317 VVIRVMKCT

-339 SISYRGRK
+339 SISYRGQK
-347 ARTATRPWS
+347 SRTATRPWS

-365 EFDLPAF
+365 EFDLPPF
-372 DDGNDDAE
+372 DDNDNDDDE
-380 DNVISNNA
+380 DSA
-388 LNRISCGEVSVKILD
+388 QMKRIDCGEVCVKILD
-403 RTIVGSILK
+403 RTIVGSIVKL
-412 IGEATFKVNR
+412 GEAIFKINR

-433 EAGMQRVDI
+433 EAGMERVHI
-442 DLDVHGASN
+442 DLDVHGAITS
-451 RHKKAQITIEWEVVD
+451 RKQKKAQLTIEWEVVD
-466 ANINEQP
+466 ANIMEQP
-473 TQRDSSG
+473 TQHDSS
-480 DNKYDSDAESDA
+480 DIESDLD
-492 SEDAFDDA
+492 EDAFDDV
-500 EKTGVLDG
+500 EKTVVLDG

-513 KVNNDATTTRTI
+513 T
-525 EDFNK
+525 
-530 SASSRENGNASSL
+530 SPL
-543 LSSSGKAISPSR
+543 LSTSGKTNSPSR
-555 RLFRATGSDLMDST
+555 RLFRATESELNAST
-569 PTSATIKAF
+569 PTSATFKAF
-578 SSSNS
+578 SSTNS
-583 PSVASTTSH
+583 PSVASSTSH

-599 QRMLKDERDRF
+599 QRMLKEERDRF
-610 NDKILDLK
+610 NDKISDLK
-618 QEVEDAR
+618 QELEGTR

-678 WTSPSSKFWFFSQ
+678 WTSPSSKYWFFSQ

-696 LAEGIADVQTG
+696 LAKDIADVQTG
-707 FDNYTIGQNIEK
+707 FSNFTIGQNLEK
-719 MTSGNKGRMKAE
+719 MTIGNEGRMKAE

-742 FSIILRET
+742 FSIILREQ
-750 TEHGRQ
+750 TEHEQ
-756 MQGNENESV
+756 IQKNN
-765 QAASKG
+765 SKTVK
-771 SANDARNLEKLR
+771 SSKSDARNAADLEKIR
-783 AERLLTIDLELPK
+783 AERLLTIDLELPR
-796 KGNGRSAR
+796 KGNGRSSR
-804 EWQTGIIECCLKM
+804 EWQTAIIESCMQM
-817 NRQV
+817 NR

>member
-1 MSSSKWNIRKTSE
+1 MSKWNRKPLSSSSSGE
-14 KGDKEWTRHLLATKT
+14 WKGHLL
-29 LVTDSSFAFTNTLVS
+29 F
-44 FLVQSIVIVLLCS
+44 SILIVLLS
-57 LIAFVLTLKKKR
+57 LIALFVLMLRKKR
-69 QRYKRELKARKLV
+69 QRRYQREFKARKMV

-93 ESGSFEWINL
+93 ESGSFEWVNL
-103 LLRHQYKCVLSQIA
+103 LLRHQYKCILSQIA
-117 DEHAKRVAVDILKT
+117 DEHVKRIAVDILKKLDT
-131 VNNNTDINAA
+131 VN
-141 EKKKNKKHSFI
+141 SFV
-152 GEVSLEDFS
+152 GDVVLEDFS

-167 TVNLYVARYNPK
+167 NVNLYVARYNPK

-225 GKLIMGMRLVS
+225 GKIIMGMRLVS

-278 IQSAIQKDFVEP
+278 IQNAIQKDFVEP
-290 RRMYV
+290 RRLYV

-307 AQLENSNGIL
+307 AQLENSNGI
-317 VVRVMKCT
+317 VVIRVMKCT

-339 SISYRGRK
+339 SISYRGQK
-347 ARTATRPWS
+347 SRTATRPWS

-365 EFDLPAF
+365 EFDLPPF
-372 DDGNDDAE
+372 DDNDNDDDE
-380 DNVISNNA
+380 DSA
-388 LNRISCGEVSVKILD
+388 QMKRIDCGEVCVKILD
-403 RTIVGSILK
+403 RTIVGSIVKL
-412 IGEATFKVNR
+412 GEAIFKINR

-433 EAGMQRVDI
+433 EAGMERVHI
-442 DLDVHGASN
+442 DLDVHGAISS
-451 RHKKAQITIEWEVVD
+451 RKQKKAQLTIEWEVVD
-466 ANINEQP
+466 ANIMEQP
-473 TQRDSSG
+473 TQHDSS
-480 DNKYDSDAESDA
+480 DIESDLD
-492 SEDAFDDA
+492 EDAFDDV
-500 EKTGVLDG
+500 EKTVVLDG

-513 KVNNDATTTRTI
+513 T
-525 EDFNK
+525 
-530 SASSRENGNASSL
+530 SPL
-543 LSSSGKAISPSR
+543 LSTSGKTNSPSR
-555 RLFRATGSDLMDST
+555 RLFRATESELNAST
-569 PTSATIKAF
+569 PTSATFKAF
-578 SSSNS
+578 SSTNS
-583 PSVASTTSH
+583 PSVASSTSH

-599 QRMLKDERDRF
+599 QRMLKEERDRF
-610 NDKILDLK
+610 NDKISDLK
-618 QEVEDAR
+618 QELEGTK

-678 WTSPSSKFWFFSQ
+678 WTSPSSKYWFFSQ

-696 LAEGIADVQTG
+696 LAKDIADVQTG
-707 FDNYTIGQNIEK
+707 FSNFTIGQNLEK
-719 MTSGNKGRMKAE
+719 MTIGNEGRMKAE

-742 FSIILRET
+742 FSIILREQ
-750 TEHGRQ
+750 TEHEQ
-756 MQGNENESV
+756 IQKNN
-765 QAASKG
+765 SKTVK
-771 SANDARNLEKLR
+771 SSKSDARNAADLEKIR
-783 AERLLTIDLELPK
+783 AERLLTIDLELPR
-796 KGNGRSAR
+796 KGNGRSSR
-804 EWQTGIIECCLKM
+804 EWQTAIIESCMQM
-817 NRQV
+817 NR